1 MRKQLLLM
9 LSLLLYAVG
18 MAAQQPDWGYNP
30 NAYPDEHVI
39 YVGLVDDQGSA
50 VQSFNENTYLG
61 AFIDGECRGLAKVSQ
76 KSVSDTKTIYYF
88 ALRVKGS
95 DTDNG
100 KAISFRLS
108 VPGANT
114 SYIYNDLQPAA
125 DAVTYTNKK
134 TTGTL
139 SDLFPLKF
147 IQPLYYAFTQETVS
161 VKVGE
166 QLNLLDYITFEPANA
181 NIPELNW
188 NMYDESWRE
197 NVNIEGNKLTAIKS
211 TGKYGAV
218 GIFPKLWDMK
228 NTGDHTSINVRVIQP
243 ATSIELRDEYKN
255 GITVNLG
262 DTAALNTV
270 LRSGYTTS
278 PADCNEELTWKSSDE
293 TALLPMIGSDIGK
306 FNPVKAGTYTMTLSG
321 ENASVDLKV
330 TVIKPVEYINPV
342 GTVKVIKMYVGENLL
357 DILPSGYKVMPE
369 DAADRSVRYEVN
381 QSYSDQG
388 VYEDG
393 DGAYKYTDI
402 FGNLYFNEGD
412 EMIALKSGRVR
423 VTIRSVQNPQAS
435 CEYEVIVKDGPTSIT
450 FKQEEM
456 TFLLP
461 IKDTDKSDI
470 SEDIRNNIIMTP
482 SWPKY
487 DENES
492 YDKRSTLLY
501 IQFVK
506 DVTSD
511 TEVITLDYDFTEDKL
526 SASIVNAGRGS
537 VGVIYLSE
545 RTVASEEGLK
555 NEEVEIMKK
564 FSVVVMESLKGFNV
578 DNYVEMVST
587 ETRDFVLTPDP
598 VGAEVDP
605 SRVEVTI
612 TPNSYLPE
620 EWKSMVEIV
629 PTDESKLNYTI
640 IPHSVGRATI
650 SVKLDG
656 VEVAT
661 SNVLIGQRYMQKAG
675 WKWTSFYAGGV
686 RWNSPEYELGN
697 VVEEIRSEDALLHND
712 PEYGYFG
719 DLNSLGTGTCYK
731 IKVKEEEPGLLD
743 LRIMY
748 TGAYEDM
755 QTHRQ
760 IVPMWNWLGNP
771 YQYDHDINSVFSTED
786 SNANNF
792 NVGDRIVSKD
802 DGFAE
807 YNGEKWTGTL
817 ITLHAGL
824 GYMYFNAGSEN
835 VDMEYQR
842 ESLMPQGTPV
852 MNAPQHKQ
860 SVWTY
865 NSAPFAD
872 NMTIVADLGND
883 YSAERFTVGAFVGD
897 ECRGEGEMIDGKC
910 FITVH
915 ADKGETISFKLHD
928 AVSGEMRTINEQM
941 PFAKMAG
948 SLRAPQRLTV
958 GGIVTGIT
966 SADIASS
973 GIAIVDGQ
981 ITVQGMDVADIIVCN
996 ASGAVVSTGETT
1008 VAGLPSGVY
1017 VVKVK
1022 TKDGK
1027 TVTKKLVK

>member
-1 MRKQLLLM
+1 
-9 LSLLLYAVG
+9 
-18 MAAQQPDWGYNP
+18 MAAQPDWGYNP

-39 YVGLVDDQGSA
+39 YVGLTEGSLDNCG
-50 VQSFNENTYLG
+50 QKELPENTYLG
-61 AFIDGECRGLAKVSQ
+61 AFIDGECRGLAKVQ
-76 KSVSDTKTIYYF
+76 KKSLSVALTINYF
-88 ALRVKGS
+88 PLRVKG
-95 DTDNG
+95 DTNDEG
-100 KAISFRLS
+100 KAISFRLLY
-108 VPGANT
+108 PGGQL
-114 SYIYNDLQPAA
+114 SYVYDLQPAA

-147 IQPLYYAFTQETVS
+147 IQPLYYGFTQETVS

-166 QLNLLDYITFEPANA
+166 QINLLDYITFEPANA

-188 NMYDESWRE
+188 NMYEESE

-211 TGKYGAV
+211 TGKYGSV
-218 GIFPKLWDMK
+218 GVFPKLWDMK
-228 NTGDHTSINVRVIQP
+228 NTGQYSDINIRVIQP

-270 LRSGYTTS
+270 LRSGYTTA

-293 TALLPMIGSDIGK
+293 TAILPMIGSDIGK
-306 FNPVKAGTYTMTLSG
+306 FNPVKTGTYTMTLSG

-342 GTVKVIKMYVGENLL
+342 GRVKEIKMYIGDNLL
-357 DILPSGYKVMPE
+357 SILPSGYKVMPE
-369 DAADRSVRYEVN
+369 DATDRSVHYEVLPNYN
-381 QSYSDQG
+381 QDQEFK
-388 VYEDG
+388 YNEILEDNG
-393 DGAYKYTDI
+393 SEGI
-402 FGNLYFNEGD
+402 FARKPGRAR
-412 EMIALKSGRVR
+412 IAIISN
-423 VTIRSVQNPQAS
+423 QNPQAT
-435 CEYEVIVKDGPTSIT
+435 CTYEVIVKDGPTSIT

-456 TFLLP
+456 TFLMP
-461 IKDTDKSDI
+461 IKDTDKWDI

-487 DENES
+487 EEYES
-492 YDKRSTLLY
+492 YDIAQSNLDISSLTDA
-501 IQFVK
+501 VK
-506 DVTSD
+506 LS
-511 TEVITLDYDFTEDKL
+511 YDFKKDII
-526 SASIVNAGRGS
+526 SASIVK
-537 VGVIYLSE
+537 VGEGWIDISYSSE
-545 RTVASEEGLK
+545 RTIATEEGLQ
-555 NEEVEIMKK
+555 NDEYRISNH
-564 FSVVVMESLKGFNV
+564 FNITILESLKGFKV
-578 DNYVEMVST
+578 DEYVEMVST

-598 VGAEVDP
+598 VDAEVDP

-612 TPNSYLPE
+612 VDASVPE
-620 EWKSMVEIV
+620 MWKSIVEIV
-629 PTDESKLNYTI
+629 PTDETMLNYTI
-640 IPHSVGRATI
+640 RPHSVGRATI

-661 SNVLIGQRYMQKAG
+661 SYVGIGQRYMQKAG
-675 WKWTSFYAGGV
+675 WKWTSLYSGGV
-686 RWNSPEYELGN
+686 SWNSPEYELGN

-719 DLNSLGTGTCYK
+719 DLNRLEPGTCYK
-731 IKVKEEEPGLLD
+731 IKVKEEEPGLLN
-743 LRIMY
+743 LRIY
-748 TGAYEDM
+748 PGGYEDM
-755 QTHRQ
+755 RPYRQ

-786 SNANNF
+786 ANANKF

-802 DGFAE
+802 NGFAE

-817 ITLHAGL
+817 TTLHAGL
-824 GYMYFNAGSEN
+824 GYMYFNAASDTIN
-835 VDMEYQR
+835 MELKY
-842 ESLMPQGTPV
+842 EWNMPQGTPV
-852 MNAPQHKQ
+852 MNAPQRKQ

-966 SADIASS
+966 AADIASS
-973 GIAIVDGQ
+973 GIAVVDGQ
-981 ITVQGMDVADIIVCN
+981 ITVQGMDVADVIVCN

-1008 VAGLPSGVY
+1008 VTGLPSGVY

>member
-1 MRKQLLLM
+1 M

-50 VQSFNENTYLG
+50 VQSFNDNTYLG
-61 AFIDGECRGLAKVSQ
+61 AFIDGECRGLAKVSRY
-76 KSVSDTKTIYYF
+76 SVSDTQTIYYF
-88 ALRVKGS
+88 ALRVKGTN
-95 DTDNG
+95 TDNG
-100 KAISFRLS
+100 KAISYRLS
-108 VPGANT
+108 VGGNH
-114 SYIYNDLQPAA
+114 SFVFNDLKPAA
-125 DAVTYTNKK
+125 NAVTYTNNG
-134 TTGTL
+134 TTGKL
-139 SDLFPLKF
+139 SALYQLTF
-147 IQPLYYAFTQETVS
+147 IRPGYYSIVQPEVR
-161 VKVGE
+161 VKVGAE
-166 QLNLLDYITFEPANA
+166 FNLLDYITFEPANA
-181 NIPELNW
+181 NIPEMNW
-188 NMYDESWRE
+188 TMGQGEKE
-197 NVNIEGNKLTAIKS
+197 NEYASIKGNTFKALKS
-211 TGKYGAV
+211 TGKYGSV
-218 GIFPKLWDMK
+218 SVSPNLWGMK
-228 NTGDHTSINVRVIQP
+228 PTGQYTKVSVRVIQP

-270 LRSGYTTS
+270 LRSGYTTA

-293 TALLPMIGSDIGK
+293 TAIRPMTSESDLGK
-306 FNPVKAGTYTMTLSG
+306 FEPVKTGTYTMTLSG

-342 GTVKVIKMYVGENLL
+342 GRVKEIKMYIGDNLL

-369 DAADRSVRYEVN
+369 DATDRSVHYEVLPSYN
-381 QSYSDQG
+381 QDQEFK
-388 VYEDG
+388 YNEILEDNG
-393 DGAYKYTDI
+393 PEGI
-402 FGNLYFNEGD
+402 FARKPGRAR
-412 EMIALKSGRVR
+412 IAIISN
-423 VTIRSVQNPQAS
+423 QNPQAA
-435 CEYEVIVKDGPTSIT
+435 CTYEVIVKDGPTNIT

-456 TFLLP
+456 TFLMP
-461 IKDTDKSDI
+461 IKDTDKWDI

-487 DENES
+487 EEYES
-492 YDKRSTLLY
+492 YDIAQSNLDISSLTDAVKLY
-501 IQFVK
+501 
-506 DVTSD
+506 
-511 TEVITLDYDFTEDKL
+511 YDFKKDSL
-526 SASIVNAGRGS
+526 SASIDSIGGGRINVS
-537 VGVIYLSE
+537 YSSE
-545 RTVASEEGLK
+545 RTIATEEGLQ
-555 NEEVEIMKK
+555 NDEYRISNH
-564 FSVVVMESLKGFNV
+564 FNITILESLKGFKV
-578 DNYVEMVST
+578 DEYVEMVST

-598 VGAEVDP
+598 VDAEVDP

-612 TPNSYLPE
+612 VDASVPE
-620 EWKSMVEIV
+620 MWKSIVEIV
-629 PTDESKLNYTI
+629 PTDETMLNYTI
-640 IPHSVGRATI
+640 KPHSVGRATI

-661 SNVLIGQRYMQKAG
+661 SYVGIGQRYMQKAG
-675 WKWTSFYAGGV
+675 WKWTSLYSGGV
-686 RWNSPEYELGN
+686 SWNSPEYELGN

-719 DLNSLGTGTCYK
+719 DLNRLEPGTCYK
-731 IKVKEEEPGLLD
+731 IKVKEEEPGLLN
-743 LRIMY
+743 LRIY
-748 TGAYEDM
+748 PGGYEDM
-755 QTHRQ
+755 RPYRQ

-786 SNANNF
+786 ANANKF

-802 DGFAE
+802 NGFAE

-817 ITLHAGL
+817 TTLHAGL
-824 GYMYFNAGSEN
+824 GYMYFNAASDTIN
-835 VDMEYQR
+835 MELKY
-842 ESLMPQGTPV
+842 EWNMPQGTPV

-915 ADKGETISFKLHD
+915 ADKGETISFKFHD

-966 SADIASS
+966 AADIASS
-973 GIAIVDGQ
+973 GIAVVDGQ
-981 ITVQGMDVADIIVCN
+981 ITVQGMDVADVIVCN

-1008 VAGLPSGVY
+1008 VTGLPSGVY

>member
-1 MRKQLLLM
+1 
-9 LSLLLYAVG
+9 

-39 YVGLVDDQGSA
+39 YVGLTEGSLDNCG
-50 VQSFNENTYLG
+50 QKELPENTYLG
-61 AFIDGECRGLAKVSQ
+61 AFIDGECRGLAKVQ
-76 KSVSDTKTIYYF
+76 KKSLSVALTINYF
-88 ALRVKGS
+88 PLRVKG
-95 DTDNG
+95 DTNDEG
-100 KAISFRLS
+100 KAISFRLLY
-108 VPGANT
+108 PGGQL
-114 SYIYNDLQPAA
+114 SYVYDLQPAA

-147 IQPLYYAFTQETVS
+147 IQPLYYGFTQETVS

-166 QLNLLDYITFEPANA
+166 QINLLDYITFEPANA

-188 NMYDESWRE
+188 NMYEESE
-197 NVNIEGNKLTAIKS
+197 NVIIEGNKLTAIKS
-211 TGKYGAV
+211 TGKYGSV
-218 GIFPKLWDMK
+218 GVFPKLWDMK
-228 NTGDHTSINVRVIQP
+228 NTGQYSDINIRVIQP

-270 LRSGYTTS
+270 LRSGYTTA

-293 TALLPMIGSDIGK
+293 TAIRPMTSESDLGK

-330 TVIKPVEYINPV
+330 TVIKPVEN
-342 GTVKVIKMYVGENLL
+342 IKMVGSVKTIKMFLGENLL
-357 DILPSGYKVMPE
+357 DILPAGYKVMPE
-369 DAADRSVRYEVN
+369 DATDRSVHYEVN
-381 QSYSDQG
+381 QGYYQG
-388 VYEDG
+388 VHEDV
-393 DGAYKYTDI
+393 DGTYKYTDI
-402 FGNLYFNEGD
+402 FGDEYFNEGD
-412 EMIALKSGRVR
+412 EMIALKPGRVR

-435 CEYEVIVKDGPTSIT
+435 CEYEVIVKRGPTNIT

-456 TFLLP
+456 TFLMP
-461 IKDTDKSDI
+461 RKDTDKWDI

-487 DENES
+487 DEYEE
-492 YDKRSTLLY
+492 YDIAQSDLDILSFTKAVNLY
-501 IQFVK
+501 
-506 DVTSD
+506 
-511 TEVITLDYDFTEDKL
+511 YDFKNDIL
-526 SASIVNAGRGS
+526 SASIDSIGQGWIDVS
-537 VGVIYLSE
+537 YSSE
-545 RTVASEEGLK
+545 RTIATETGLQNDK
-555 NEEVEIMKK
+555 YRISNHFNITIL
-564 FSVVVMESLKGFNV
+564 ESLKGFKV
-578 DNYVEMVST
+578 DGYVEMVST

-598 VGAEVDP
+598 VDAEVDP

-612 TPNSYLPE
+612 TPDSYVPE
-620 EWKSMVEIV
+620 EWKSIVEIV
-629 PTDESKLNYTI
+629 PTDETMLNYTI
-640 IPHSVGRATI
+640 KPHSVGRATI

-661 SNVLIGQRYMQKAG
+661 SHVGIGQRYMQKAG
-675 WKWTSFYAGGV
+675 WKWTSLYSGGV
-686 RWNSPEYELGN
+686 SWNSPEYELGN

-719 DLNSLGTGTCYK
+719 DLNRLEPGECYK
-731 IKVKEEEPGLLD
+731 IKVKEEEPGLLN
-743 LRIMY
+743 LRIY
-748 TGAYEDM
+748 PGGYEDM
-755 QTHRQ
+755 RPYRQ

-786 SNANNF
+786 ANANKF

-802 DGFAE
+802 NGFAE

-817 ITLHAGL
+817 TTLHAGL
-824 GYMYFNAGSEN
+824 GYMYFNAASDTIN
-835 VDMEYQR
+835 MELKY
-842 ESLMPQGTPV
+842 EWNMPQGTPV

-872 NMTIVADLGND
+872 NMTIVADLGNE
-883 YSAERFTVGAFVGD
+883 YSAERFTVGAFVGE

-948 SLRAPQRLTV
+948 SLRAPQRMTV

-966 SADIASS
+966 AADIASS

-981 ITVQGMDVADIIVCN
+981 ITVQGMDVADVIVCN

>member
-1 MRKQLLLM
+1 
-9 LSLLLYAVG
+9 

-39 YVGLVDDQGSA
+39 YVGLVDDKGSA
-50 VQSFNENTYLG
+50 VQSFNANTYLG
-61 AFIDGECRGLAKVSQ
+61 AFIDGECRGIAEVSQ

-108 VPGANT
+108 IPGTNM
-114 SYIYNDLQPAA
+114 SYIYNDLKPAA
-125 DAVTYTNKK
+125 NAVTYTNKK

-139 SDLFPLKF
+139 SALYPLTF
-147 IQPLYYAFTQETVS
+147 IQSWVCGYTQTFVR

-166 QLNLLDYITFEPANA
+166 EINLLDYLKFTPENA
-181 NIPELNW
+181 NIPELIWGINK
-188 NMYDESWRE
+188 NHRE
-197 NVNIEGNKLTAIKS
+197 YVTITGNTLKALKS
-211 TGKYGAV
+211 TKFVGAATV
-218 GIFPKLWDMK
+218 SAKLNDFTFSSENQNLK
-228 NTGDHTSINVRVIQP
+228 ITVIQP
-243 ATSIELRDEYKN
+243 ATSIELLDEYKN

-262 DTAALNTV
+262 DTSVLNTV
-270 LRSGYTTS
+270 LHKCFTIL
-278 PADCNEELTWKSSDE
+278 PEDCNEKMWWKSNDE
-293 TALLPMIGSDIGK
+293 TAIRPMEGNDIGK
-306 FNPVKAGTYTMTLSG
+306 FEPVKTGTYTMTLGG
-321 ENASVDLKV
+321 EKASVDLKV

-342 GTVKVIKMYVGENLL
+342 GSVKTIKMFVGENLL
-357 DILPSGYKVMPE
+357 NILPSGYKVMPE
-369 DAADRSVRYEVN
+369 DATDRSVHYEVN
-381 QSYSDQG
+381 QSDSDQG

-402 FGNLYFNEGD
+402 FGDLYFNEGD
-412 EMIALKSGRVR
+412 EMIALKPGRVR
-423 VTIRSVQNPQAS
+423 VTIISTQNSQAD
-435 CEYEVIVKDGPTSIT
+435 CEYEVIVKRGPTNIT

-456 TFLLP
+456 TFLMP
-461 IKDTDKSDI
+461 RKDTDKWDI
-470 SEDIRNNIIMTP
+470 SVDIRNNIIMTP

-487 DENES
+487 EEYEEYDIAES
-492 YDKRSTLLY
+492 DLDIRSYTKAVHLY
-501 IQFVK
+501 
-506 DVTSD
+506 
-511 TEVITLDYDFTEDKL
+511 YDFKNDIL
-526 SASIVNAGRGS
+526 SALIDSIGQGRINVS
-537 VGVIYLSE
+537 YSSE
-545 RTVASEEGLK
+545 RTIATETGLH
-555 NEEVEIMKK
+555 NDEYNISNH
-564 FSVVVMESLKGFNV
+564 FNITILESLKGFNV
-578 DNYVEMVST
+578 DGYVDMVST

-629 PTDESKLNYTI
+629 PTDETKLNYTI
-640 IPHSVGRATI
+640 LPHGVGSATI

-656 VEVAT
+656 EEVAT
-661 SNVLIGQRYMQKAG
+661 SHVGIGQRYMQKAG

-719 DLNSLGTGTCYK
+719 DIYSLETGTCYK

-786 SNANNF
+786 TYANNF

-802 DGFAE
+802 NGFAE

-817 ITLHAGL
+817 TTLHAGL
-824 GYMYFNAGSEN
+824 GYMYFNAASDTI
-835 VDMEYQR
+835 DMEYLR
-842 ESLMPQGTPV
+842 EGSMPQGTPV

-973 GIAIVDGQ
+973 GIAIMDGQ

-1008 VAGLPSGVY
+1008 VTGLPSGVY

>member
-1 MRKQLLLM
+1 M

-39 YVGLVDDQGSA
+39 YVGLVDDKGSA
-50 VQSFNENTYLG
+50 VQSFNDNTYLG
-61 AFIDGECRGLAKVSQ
+61 AFIDGECRGIAEVSQ

-108 VPGANT
+108 IPGANM
-114 SYIYNDLQPAA
+114 SYIYNDLKPAA
-125 DAVTYTNKK
+125 NAVTYTNKK

-147 IQPLYYAFTQETVS
+147 IQPLYYGFTQETVS

-166 QLNLLDYITFEPANA
+166 QINLLDYITFEPANA

-188 NMYDESWRE
+188 NMYEESE
-197 NVNIEGNKLTAIKS
+197 NVIIEGNKLTAIKS
-211 TGKYGAV
+211 TGKYGSV
-218 GIFPKLWDMK
+218 GVFPKLWDMK
-228 NTGDHTSINVRVIQP
+228 NTGQYSDINIRVIQP
-243 ATSIELRDEYKN
+243 ATSIELRDEFKN

-270 LRSGYTTS
+270 LRSGYTTA

-330 TVIKPVEYINPV
+330 TVIKPVESINPV
-342 GTVKVIKMYVGENLL
+342 GTVKEIKMYVGENLL

-412 EMIALKSGRVR
+412 EMIALKPGRVR
-423 VTIRSVQNPQAS
+423 VTIRSVQNPQVS
-435 CEYEVIVKDGPTSIT
+435 CTYEVIVKDGPTSIT

-482 SWPKY
+482 SWPKF

-492 YDKRSTLLY
+492 YDKQRTYLLMECGY
-501 IQFVK
+501 G
-506 DVTSD
+506 D
-511 TEVITLDYDFTEDKL
+511 TKPITLDYDFMEDKL
-526 SASIVNAGRGS
+526 SASIVNAGRGT
-537 VGVIYLSE
+537 VNVLYVSE

-555 NEEVEIMKK
+555 NEEVEIMKE

-578 DNYVEMVST
+578 DGYVEMVST

-612 TPNSYLPE
+612 TPDSYVSE

-629 PTDESKLNYTI
+629 PTDETMLNYTI
-640 IPHSVGRATI
+640 KPHSVGRATI

-661 SNVLIGQRYMQKAG
+661 SHVGIGQRYMQKAG
-675 WKWTSFYAGGV
+675 WKWTSLYSGGV
-686 RWNSPEYELGN
+686 SWNSPEYELGD

-719 DLNSLGTGTCYK
+719 DLNRLEPGTCYK
-731 IKVKEEEPGLLD
+731 IKVKEEEPGLLN
-743 LRIMY
+743 LRIY
-748 TGAYEDM
+748 PGGYEDM
-755 QTHRQ
+755 RPYRQ

-786 SNANNF
+786 ANANKF

-802 DGFAE
+802 NGFAE

-817 ITLHAGL
+817 TTLHAGL
-824 GYMYFNAGSEN
+824 GYMYFNAASDTIN
-835 VDMEYQR
+835 MELKY
-842 ESLMPQGTPV
+842 EWNMPQGTPV

-973 GIAIVDGQ
+973 GIAVVDGQ

-1008 VAGLPSGVY
+1008 VTGLPSGVY

>member
-1 MRKQLLLM
+1 M

-39 YVGLVDDQGSA
+39 YVGLTEGSLDNCG
-50 VQSFNENTYLG
+50 QKELPENTYLG
-61 AFIDGECRGLAKVSQ
+61 AFIDGECRGLAKVQ
-76 KSVSDTKTIYYF
+76 KKSLSVALTINYF
-88 ALRVKGS
+88 PLRVKG
-95 DTDNG
+95 DTNDEG
-100 KAISFRLS
+100 KAISFRLLY
-108 VPGANT
+108 PGGQL
-114 SYIYNDLQPAA
+114 SYVYDLQPAA

-147 IQPLYYAFTQETVS
+147 IQPLYYGFTQETVS

-166 QLNLLDYITFEPANA
+166 QINLLDYITFEPANA

-188 NMYDESWRE
+188 NMYEESE
-197 NVNIEGNKLTAIKS
+197 NVIIEGNKLTAIKS
-211 TGKYGAV
+211 TGKYGSV
-218 GIFPKLWDMK
+218 GVFPKLWDMK
-228 NTGDHTSINVRVIQP
+228 NTGQYSDINIRVIQP

-270 LRSGYTTS
+270 LRSGYTTA

-293 TALLPMIGSDIGK
+293 TAIRPMTSESDLGK
-306 FNPVKAGTYTMTLSG
+306 FEPVKTGTYTMTLSG

-342 GTVKVIKMYVGENLL
+342 GRVKEIKMYIGDNLL
-357 DILPSGYKVMPE
+357 SILPSGYKVMPE
-369 DAADRSVRYEVN
+369 DATDRSVHYEVLPSYN
-381 QSYSDQG
+381 QDQEFK
-388 VYEDG
+388 YNEILEDNG
-393 DGAYKYTDI
+393 SEGI
-402 FGNLYFNEGD
+402 FARKPGRAR
-412 EMIALKSGRVR
+412 IAIISN
-423 VTIRSVQNPQAS
+423 QNPQAS
-435 CEYEVIVKDGPTSIT
+435 CTYEVIVKDGPTNIT
-450 FKQEEM
+450 FKQDEM
-456 TFLLP
+456 TFLMP
-461 IKDTDKSDI
+461 IKDTDKWDI

-487 DENES
+487 EEYES
-492 YDKRSTLLY
+492 YDIAQSNLDISSLTDAVKLY
-501 IQFVK
+501 
-506 DVTSD
+506 
-511 TEVITLDYDFTEDKL
+511 YDFKKDSL
-526 SASIVNAGRGS
+526 SASVVK
-537 VGVIYLSE
+537 VGEGWIDISYSSE
-545 RTVASEEGLK
+545 RTIATEEGLR
-555 NEEVEIMKK
+555 NDEYEISNH
-564 FSVVVMESLKGFNV
+564 FHVTIMESLKGFKV
-578 DNYVEMVST
+578 DGYVDMVST

-612 TPNSYLPE
+612 TPDSYVSE
-620 EWKSMVEIV
+620 EWKSIVEIV
-629 PTDESKLNYTI
+629 PTDETMLNYTI
-640 IPHSVGRATI
+640 KPHSVGRAII

-656 VEVAT
+656 VEVAS

-675 WKWTSFYAGGV
+675 WKWASLYGGDV
-686 RWNSPEYELGN
+686 SWNSPEYELGN

-719 DLNSLGTGTCYK
+719 DINRLESGTCYK

-755 QTHRQ
+755 RTHRQ

-786 SNANNF
+786 AYANKF

-802 DGFAE
+802 NGFAE

-817 ITLHAGL
+817 TTLHAGL

-966 SADIASS
+966 AADIASS
-973 GIAIVDGQ
+973 GIAVVDGQ
-981 ITVQGMDVADIIVCN
+981 ITVQGMDVADVIVCN

-1008 VAGLPSGVY
+1008 VTGLPSGVY

>member
-1 MRKQLLLM
+1 
-9 LSLLLYAVG
+9 

-39 YVGLVDDQGSA
+39 FVGLVDDQGSA

-61 AFIDGECRGLAKVSQ
+61 AFIDGECRGLAKVSRY
-76 KSVSDTKTIYYF
+76 SVSDTQTIYYF
-88 ALRVKGS
+88 ALRVKGTN
-95 DTDNG
+95 TDNG
-100 KAISFRLS
+100 KAISYRLS
-108 VPGANT
+108 VGGNQ
-114 SYIYNDLQPAA
+114 SLVFNDLKPAA
-125 DAVTYTNKK
+125 NAVTYTNNG
-134 TTGTL
+134 TTGKL
-139 SDLFPLKF
+139 SALYQLTF
-147 IQPLYYAFTQETVS
+147 IRPGYYSIVQPEVS
-161 VKVGE
+161 VKVGAE
-166 QLNLLDYITFEPANA
+166 FNLLDHITFEPANA

-188 NMYDESWRE
+188 TMGQGEKE
-197 NVNIEGNKLTAIKS
+197 NEYASIKGNTFKALKS
-211 TGKYGAV
+211 TGKYSWVSVSPNLLG
-218 GIFPKLWDMK
+218 MK
-228 NTGDHTSINVRVIQP
+228 PTGQYTKVSVRVIQP

-293 TALLPMIGSDIGK
+293 TAILPMIGSDIGK
-306 FNPVKAGTYTMTLSG
+306 FNPVKTGTYTMTLGG
-321 ENASVDLKV
+321 EKASVDLKV

-342 GTVKVIKMYVGENLL
+342 GSVETIKMFLGENLL
-357 DILPSGYKVMPE
+357 DILPAGYKVMPE
-369 DAADRSVRYEVN
+369 DATDRSVHYEVN
-381 QSYSDQG
+381 QSDSDQG

-402 FGNLYFNEGD
+402 FGDLYFNEGD
-412 EMIALKSGRVR
+412 EMIALKPGRVR
-423 VTIRSVQNPQAS
+423 VTINSTQNSRAY
-435 CEYEVIVKDGPTSIT
+435 CEYEVIVKRGPTNIT

-456 TFLLP
+456 TFLMP
-461 IKDTDKSDI
+461 RKDTDKWDI
-470 SEDIRNNIIMTP
+470 SKDIRNNIIMTP

-487 DENES
+487 EEYEEYDIAES
-492 YDKRSTLLY
+492 DLDIRSYTKAVHLY
-501 IQFVK
+501 
-506 DVTSD
+506 
-511 TEVITLDYDFTEDKL
+511 YDFKNDIL
-526 SASIVNAGRGS
+526 SALIDSIGQGRINVS
-537 VGVIYLSE
+537 YSSE
-545 RTVASEEGLK
+545 RTIATETGLH
-555 NEEVEIMKK
+555 NDEYNISNH
-564 FSVVVMESLKGFNV
+564 FNITILESLKGFNV
-578 DNYVEMVST
+578 DNYVDMVST

-629 PTDESKLNYTI
+629 PTDETKLNYTI
-640 IPHSVGRATI
+640 LPHGVGSATI

-656 VEVAT
+656 EEVAT
-661 SNVLIGQRYMQKAG
+661 SYVSIGQRYMQKAG

-686 RWNSPEYELGN
+686 SWNSPEYELGN

-719 DLNSLGTGTCYK
+719 DIYGLDTGTCYK

-802 DGFAE
+802 NGFAE

-817 ITLHAGL
+817 TTLHAGL

-966 SADIASS
+966 AADIASS

-981 ITVQGMDVADIIVCN
+981 ITVQGMDVADVIVCN

-1008 VAGLPSGVY
+1008 VTGLPSGVY

>member
-1 MRKQLLLM
+1 M

-50 VQSFNENTYLG
+50 VQSFNDNTYLG
-61 AFIDGECRGLAKVSQ
+61 AFIEGECRGLAKVSRY
-76 KSVSDTKTIYYF
+76 SVSDTQTIYYF
-88 ALRVKGS
+88 ALRVKGTN
-95 DTDNG
+95 TDNG
-100 KAISFRLS
+100 KAISYRLS
-108 VPGANT
+108 VGGNH
-114 SYIYNDLQPAA
+114 SFVFNDLKPAA
-125 DAVTYTNKK
+125 NAVTYTNNG
-134 TTGTL
+134 TTGKL
-139 SDLFPLKF
+139 SALYQLTF
-147 IQPLYYAFTQETVS
+147 IRPGYYSIVQPEVS
-161 VKVGE
+161 VKVGAE
-166 QLNLLDYITFEPANA
+166 FNLLDHITFEPANA
-181 NIPELNW
+181 NIPEMNW
-188 NMYDESWRE
+188 TMGQGEKE
-197 NVNIEGNKLTAIKS
+197 NEYASIKGNTFKALKS
-211 TGKYGAV
+211 TGKYSWVNVSPNLLG
-218 GIFPKLWDMK
+218 MK
-228 NTGDHTSINVRVIQP
+228 PTGQYTKVSVRVIQP

-270 LRSGYTTS
+270 LRSGYTTA

-293 TALLPMIGSDIGK
+293 TAIRPMEGNDIGK
-306 FNPVKAGTYTMTLSG
+306 FEPVKPGTYTMTLSG

-330 TVIKPVEYINPV
+330 TVIKPVESIIPV
-342 GTVKVIKMYVGENLL
+342 GSVKTIKMFVGENLL
-357 DILPSGYKVMPE
+357 NILPSGYKVMPE
-369 DAADRSVRYEVN
+369 DATDRSVHYEVN
-381 QSYSDQG
+381 QSNYWG
-388 VYEDG
+388 MHEDG

-402 FGNLYFNEGD
+402 FGDLYFNEGD
-412 EMIALKSGRVR
+412 EMIALKPGRVR
-423 VTIRSVQNPQAS
+423 VTINSTQNPRAY
-435 CEYEVIVKDGPTSIT
+435 CEYEVIVKRGPTNIT

-456 TFLLP
+456 TFLMP
-461 IKDTDKSDI
+461 RKDTDKWDI

-487 DENES
+487 DEYEEYDIAQSDLDIRS
-492 YDKRSTLLY
+492 YTKAVHLY
-501 IQFVK
+501 
-506 DVTSD
+506 
-511 TEVITLDYDFTEDKL
+511 YDFKNDIL
-526 SASIVNAGRGS
+526 SASIDSIGQGWIDVS
-537 VGVIYLSE
+537 YSSE
-545 RTVASEEGLK
+545 RTIATEAGLQ
-555 NEEVEIMKK
+555 NDEYRISNH
-564 FSVVVMESLKGFNV
+564 FNITILESLKGFKV
-578 DNYVEMVST
+578 DGYVDMVST

-598 VGAEVDP
+598 VDAEVDP

-612 TPNSYLPE
+612 TPDSYVSE
-620 EWKSMVEIV
+620 EWKSIVEIV
-629 PTDESKLNYTI
+629 PTDETMLNYTI
-640 IPHSVGRATI
+640 KPHSVGRATI

-656 VEVAT
+656 EEVAT
-661 SNVLIGQRYMQKAG
+661 SFVSIGQRYMQKAG
-675 WKWTSFYAGGV
+675 WKWTSLYSGGV
-686 RWNSPEYELGN
+686 SWNSPEYELGD

-719 DLNSLGTGTCYK
+719 DLNRLESGTCYK
-731 IKVKEEEPGLLD
+731 IKVKEEEPGLLN
-743 LRIMY
+743 LRIY
-748 TGAYEDM
+748 PGGYEDM
-755 QTHRQ
+755 RPYRQ

-786 SNANNF
+786 ANANKF

-802 DGFAE
+802 NGFAE

-817 ITLHAGL
+817 TTLHAGL
-824 GYMYFNAGSEN
+824 GYMYFNAASDTIN
-835 VDMEYQR
+835 MELKY
-842 ESLMPQGTPV
+842 EWNMPQGTPV

-966 SADIASS
+966 AADIASS
-973 GIAIVDGQ
+973 GIAVVDGQ
-981 ITVQGMDVADIIVCN
+981 ITVQGMDVADVIVCN

-1008 VAGLPSGVY
+1008 VTGLPSGVY

>member
-1 MRKQLLLM
+1 M

-39 YVGLVDDQGSA
+39 YVGLVDDKGSA
-50 VQSFNENTYLG
+50 VQSFNDNTYLG
-61 AFIDGECRGLAKVSQ
+61 AFIDGECRGLAKVSRY
-76 KSVSDTKTIYYF
+76 SVSDTQTIYYF
-88 ALRVKGS
+88 ALRVKGTN
-95 DTDNG
+95 TDNG
-100 KAISFRLS
+100 KAISYRLS
-108 VPGANT
+108 IGGNQSFVF
-114 SYIYNDLQPAA
+114 NDLKPAA
-125 DAVTYTNKK
+125 NAVTYTNNG
-134 TTGTL
+134 TTGKL
-139 SDLFPLKF
+139 SALYQLTF
-147 IQPLYYAFTQETVS
+147 IRPGYYSIVQPEVS
-161 VKVGE
+161 VKVGAE
-166 QLNLLDYITFEPANA
+166 FNLLDHITFEPANA
-181 NIPELNW
+181 NIPEMNW
-188 NMYDESWRE
+188 TMGQGEKE
-197 NVNIEGNKLTAIKS
+197 NEYASIKGNTFKALKS
-211 TGKYGAV
+211 TGKYGSV
-218 GIFPKLWDMK
+218 SVSPNLWGMK
-228 NTGDHTSINVRVIQP
+228 PTGQYTKVSIRIIQP

-270 LRSGYTTS
+270 LRSGYTTA

-293 TALLPMIGSDIGK
+293 TAILPMIGSDIGK
-306 FNPVKAGTYTMTLSG
+306 FNPVKTGTYTMTLSG

-342 GTVKVIKMYVGENLL
+342 GRVKEIKMYIGDNLL
-357 DILPSGYKVMPE
+357 SILPSGYKVMPE
-369 DAADRSVRYEVN
+369 DATDRSVHYEVLPNYN
-381 QSYSDQG
+381 QDQEFK
-388 VYEDG
+388 YNEILEDNG
-393 DGAYKYTDI
+393 SEGI
-402 FGNLYFNEGD
+402 FARKPGRAR
-412 EMIALKSGRVR
+412 IAIISN
-423 VTIRSVQNPQAS
+423 QNPQAA
-435 CEYEVIVKDGPTSIT
+435 CTYEVIVKDGPTNIT

-456 TFLLP
+456 TFLMP
-461 IKDTDKSDI
+461 IKDTDKWDI

-487 DENES
+487 EEYES
-492 YDKRSTLLY
+492 YDIAQSNLDISSLTDAVKLY
-501 IQFVK
+501 
-506 DVTSD
+506 
-511 TEVITLDYDFTEDKL
+511 YDFKKDSL
-526 SASIVNAGRGS
+526 SASVVK
-537 VGVIYLSE
+537 VGEGWIDISYSSE
-545 RTVASEEGLK
+545 RTIATEEGLR
-555 NEEVEIMKK
+555 NDEYEISNH
-564 FSVVVMESLKGFNV
+564 FHVTIMESLKGFKV
-578 DNYVEMVST
+578 DGYVDMVST

-612 TPNSYLPE
+612 TPDSYVSE

-629 PTDESKLNYTI
+629 PTDETMLNYTI
-640 IPHSVGRATI
+640 KPHSVGRATI

-661 SNVLIGQRYMQKAG
+661 SHVGIGQRYMQKAG
-675 WKWTSFYAGGV
+675 WKWASLYGGGV

-719 DLNSLGTGTCYK
+719 DIYSLETGTCYK

-755 QTHRQ
+755 RTHRQ

-786 SNANNF
+786 ANANKF

-802 DGFAE
+802 NGFAE

-817 ITLHAGL
+817 TTLHAGL

-872 NMTIVADLGND
+872 NMTIVADLGNE
-883 YSAERFTVGAFVGD
+883 YSAERFTVGAFVGE
-897 ECRGEGEMIDGKC
+897 ECRGEGEMIEGKC

-915 ADKGETISFKLHD
+915 ADKGETISFKLYD
-928 AVSGEMRTINEQM
+928 AVSGEMRTINEQL

-948 SLRAPQRLTV
+948 SFRTPQRMTV

-966 SADIASS
+966 AADIASS
-973 GIAIVDGQ
+973 GIAVVDGQ
-981 ITVQGMDVADIIVCN
+981 ITVQGMDVADVIVCN

-1008 VAGLPSGVY
+1008 VTGLPSGVY

>member
-39 YVGLVDDQGSA
+39 YVGLVDDKGSA
-50 VQSFNENTYLG
+50 VQSFNANTYLG
-61 AFIDGECRGLAKVSQ
+61 AFIDGECRGIAEVSQ

-108 VPGANT
+108 IPGTNM
-114 SYIYNDLQPAA
+114 SYIYNDLKPAA
-125 DAVTYTNKK
+125 NAVTYTNKK

-139 SDLFPLKF
+139 SALYPLTF
-147 IQPLYYAFTQETVS
+147 IQSWVCGYTQTFVR

-166 QLNLLDYITFEPANA
+166 EINLLDYLKFTPENA
-181 NIPELNW
+181 NIPELIWGINR
-188 NMYDESWRE
+188 NHRE
-197 NVNIEGNKLTAIKS
+197 YVTITGNTLKALKS
-211 TGKYGAV
+211 TKFVGAATV
-218 GIFPKLWDMK
+218 SAKLKDFTFSSENQSLK
-228 NTGDHTSINVRVIQP
+228 IAVIQP
-243 ATSIELRDEYKN
+243 ATSIELLDEYKN

-262 DTAALNTV
+262 DTSVLNTV
-270 LRSGYTTS
+270 LHKCFNIL
-278 PADCNEELTWKSSDE
+278 PEDCNEKMWWKSNDE
-293 TALLPMIGSDIGK
+293 TAIRPMEGNDIGK
-306 FNPVKAGTYTMTLSG
+306 FEPVKTGTYTMTLGG
-321 ENASVDLKV
+321 EKASVDLKV
-330 TVIKPVEYINPV
+330 TVIKPVEYIEMV
-342 GTVKVIKMYVGENLL
+342 GSVKTIKMFVGENLL
-357 DILPSGYKVMPE
+357 NILPSGYKVMPE
-369 DAADRSVRYEVN
+369 DATDRSVHYEVN
-381 QSYSDQG
+381 QSFSDQG

-402 FGNLYFNEGD
+402 FGDLYFNEGD
-412 EMIALKSGRVR
+412 EMIALKPGRVR
-423 VTIRSVQNPQAS
+423 VTINSTQNSRAY
-435 CEYEVIVKDGPTSIT
+435 CEYEVIVKRGPTNIT

-456 TFLLP
+456 TFLMP
-461 IKDTDKSDI
+461 RKDTDKWDI

-487 DENES
+487 EEYEEYDIAES
-492 YDKRSTLLY
+492 DLDILSYTKAVNLY
-501 IQFVK
+501 YNFEK
-506 DVTSD
+506 DS
-511 TEVITLDYDFTEDKL
+511 L
-526 SASIVNAGRGS
+526 SASIDSIGGGRINVS
-537 VGVIYLSE
+537 YSSE
-545 RTVASEEGLK
+545 RTIATEEGLQ
-555 NEEVEIMKK
+555 NDEYRISNH
-564 FSVVVMESLKGFNV
+564 FNITILESLKGFKV
-578 DNYVEMVST
+578 DEYVEMVST

-598 VGAEVDP
+598 VDAEVDP

-612 TPNSYLPE
+612 VDASVPE
-620 EWKSMVEIV
+620 MWKSIVEIV
-629 PTDESKLNYTI
+629 PTDETMLNYTI
-640 IPHSVGRATI
+640 KPHSVGRATI

-661 SNVLIGQRYMQKAG
+661 SYVGIGQRYIQKAG
-675 WKWTSFYAGGV
+675 WKWTSLYSGGV
-686 RWNSPEYELGN
+686 SWNSPEYELGD

-719 DLNSLGTGTCYK
+719 DLNRLESGTCYK
-731 IKVKEEEPGLLD
+731 IKVKEEEPGLLN
-743 LRIMY
+743 LRIY
-748 TGAYEDM
+748 PGGYEDM
-755 QTHRQ
+755 RPYRQ

-786 SNANNF
+786 ANANKF

-802 DGFAE
+802 NGFAE

-817 ITLHAGL
+817 TTLHAGL
-824 GYMYFNAGSEN
+824 GYMYFNAASDTIN
-835 VDMEYQR
+835 MELKY
-842 ESLMPQGTPV
+842 EWNMPQGTPV

-966 SADIASS
+966 AADIASS
-973 GIAIVDGQ
+973 GIAVVDGQ
-981 ITVQGMDVADIIVCN
+981 ITVQGMDVADVIVCN

-1008 VAGLPSGVY
+1008 VTGLPSGVY

>member
-1 MRKQLLLM
+1 
-9 LSLLLYAVG
+9 

-39 YVGLVDDQGSA
+39 YVGLVDDHGSA
-50 VQSFNENTYLG
+50 VQSFNDNTYLG
-61 AFIDGECRGLAKVSQ
+61 AFIDGECRGLAKVSRY
-76 KSVSDTKTIYYF
+76 SVSDTQTIYYF
-88 ALRVKGS
+88 ALRVKGTN
-95 DTDNG
+95 TDNG
-100 KAISFRLS
+100 KAISYRLS
-108 VPGANT
+108 VGGNQ
-114 SYIYNDLQPAA
+114 SFVFNDLKPAA
-125 DAVTYTNKK
+125 NAVTYTNNG
-134 TTGTL
+134 TTGKL
-139 SDLFPLKF
+139 SALYQLTF
-147 IQPLYYAFTQETVS
+147 IRPGYYSIVQPEVS
-161 VKVGE
+161 VKVGAE
-166 QLNLLDYITFEPANA
+166 FNLLDHITFEPANA

-188 NMYDESWRE
+188 TMGQGEKE
-197 NVNIEGNKLTAIKS
+197 NEYASIKGNTFKALKS
-211 TGKYGAV
+211 TDKYSWVSVSPNLLG
-218 GIFPKLWDMK
+218 MK
-228 NTGDHTSINVRVIQP
+228 PMGDYRELSVRVIQP

-270 LRSGYTTS
+270 LRSGYTTA

-293 TALLPMIGSDIGK
+293 TAILPMIGSDIGK

-412 EMIALKSGRVR
+412 EMIALKPGRVR

-435 CEYEVIVKDGPTSIT
+435 CEYEVIVKRGPTSIT

-487 DENES
+487 EEYEEYDIAES
-492 YDKRSTLLY
+492 DLDILSYTKAVNLY
-501 IQFVK
+501 
-506 DVTSD
+506 
-511 TEVITLDYDFTEDKL
+511 YDFEKDSL
-526 SASIVNAGRGS
+526 SASIDSIGGGWINVS
-537 VGVIYLSE
+537 YSSE
-545 RTVASEEGLK
+545 RTIATEEGLQ
-555 NEEVEIMKK
+555 NDEYRISNH
-564 FSVVVMESLKGFNV
+564 FNITILESLKGFKV
-578 DNYVEMVST
+578 DGYVGMVST

-640 IPHSVGRATI
+640 LPHGVGSATI

-656 VEVAT
+656 EEVAT
-661 SNVLIGQRYMQKAG
+661 SYVSIGQRYMQKAG

-686 RWNSPEYELGN
+686 SWNSPEYELGN

-719 DLNSLGTGTCYK
+719 DIYSLETGTCYK

-755 QTHRQ
+755 RTHR
-760 IVPMWNWLGNP
+760 
-771 YQYDHDINSVFSTED
+771 
-786 SNANNF
+786 
-792 NVGDRIVSKD
+792 
-802 DGFAE
+802 
-807 YNGEKWTGTL
+807 
-817 ITLHAGL
+817 
-824 GYMYFNAGSEN
+824 
-835 VDMEYQR
+835 
-842 ESLMPQGTPV
+842 
-852 MNAPQHKQ
+852 
-860 SVWTY
+860 
-865 NSAPFAD
+865 
-872 NMTIVADLGND
+872 
-883 YSAERFTVGAFVGD
+883 
-897 ECRGEGEMIDGKC
+897 
-910 FITVH
+910 
-915 ADKGETISFKLHD
+915 
-928 AVSGEMRTINEQM
+928 
-941 PFAKMAG
+941 
-948 SLRAPQRLTV
+948 
-958 GGIVTGIT
+958 
-966 SADIASS
+966 
-973 GIAIVDGQ
+973 
-981 ITVQGMDVADIIVCN
+981 
-996 ASGAVVSTGETT
+996 
-1008 VAGLPSGVY
+1008 
-1017 VVKVK
+1017 
-1022 TKDGK
+1022 
-1027 TVTKKLVK
+1027 

>member
-1 MRKQLLLM
+1 M

-18 MAAQQPDWGYNP
+18 MAAQQPNWGYNP

-39 YVGLVDDQGSA
+39 YTGLTEGSLDNCG
-50 VQSFNENTYLG
+50 QKELPENTYLG
-61 AFIDGECRGLAKVSQ
+61 AFIDGECRGLAKVQ
-76 KSVSDTKTIYYF
+76 KKSLSVALTINYF
-88 ALRVKGS
+88 PLRVKG
-95 DTDNG
+95 DTNDEG
-100 KAISFRLS
+100 KAISFRLLY
-108 VPGANT
+108 PGGQL
-114 SYIYNDLQPAA
+114 SYVYDLQPAA

-139 SDLFPLKF
+139 SALFPLKF
-147 IQPLYYAFTQETVS
+147 IQPLYYSFTQETVS

-166 QLNLLDYITFEPANA
+166 QINLLDYITFEPANA

-188 NMYDESWRE
+188 NMYEESE

-211 TGKYGAV
+211 TGKYGSV
-218 GIFPKLWDMK
+218 GVFPKLWDMK
-228 NTGDHTSINVRVIQP
+228 NTGQYSDINIRVIQP

-270 LRSGYTTS
+270 LRSGYTTA

-293 TALLPMIGSDIGK
+293 TAIRPMIGSDIGK

-342 GTVKVIKMYVGENLL
+342 GRVKDIKMYIGDNLL

-369 DAADRSVRYEVN
+369 DATDRSVRYEVLPSYN
-381 QSYSDQG
+381 QDQEFK
-388 VYEDG
+388 YNEILEDKG
-393 DGAYKYTDI
+393 SEGI
-402 FGNLYFNEGD
+402 FARKPGRAR
-412 EMIALKSGRVR
+412 IAIISN
-423 VTIRSVQNPQAS
+423 QNPQAS
-435 CEYEVIVKDGPTSIT
+435 CTYEVIVKDGPTNIT

-456 TFLLP
+456 TFLMP
-461 IKDTDKSDI
+461 IKDTDKWDI

-487 DENES
+487 EEYES
-492 YDKRSTLLY
+492 YDIAQSNLDISSLTDA
-501 IQFVK
+501 VK
-506 DVTSD
+506 LS
-511 TEVITLDYDFTEDKL
+511 YDFKKDII
-526 SASIVNAGRGS
+526 SASVVK
-537 VGVIYLSE
+537 VGEGWIDISYSSE
-545 RTVASEEGLK
+545 RTIATEEGLQ
-555 NEEVEIMKK
+555 NDEYYISNHFHVTIL
-564 FSVVVMESLKGFNV
+564 ESLKGFKVEGYV
-578 DNYVEMVST
+578 DMVST

-598 VGAEVDP
+598 VDAEVDP

-612 TPNSYLPE
+612 TPDTYVSE

-629 PTDESKLNYTI
+629 PTDETMLNYTI
-640 IPHSVGRATI
+640 RPHSVGRATI

-661 SNVLIGQRYMQKAG
+661 SHVGIGQRYMQKAG
-675 WKWTSFYAGGV
+675 WKWTSLYSGGV
-686 RWNSPEYELGN
+686 SWNSPEYELGN

-719 DLNSLGTGTCYK
+719 DLNRLEPGTCYK
-731 IKVKEEEPGLLD
+731 IKVKEEEPGLLN
-743 LRIMY
+743 LRIY
-748 TGAYEDM
+748 PGGYEDM
-755 QTHRQ
+755 RPYRQ

-786 SNANNF
+786 TYANKF

-817 ITLHAGL
+817 TTLRAGL
-824 GYMYFNAGSEN
+824 GYMYFNAASDTIN
-835 VDMEYQR
+835 MELKY
-842 ESLMPQGTPV
+842 EWNMPQGTPV

-872 NMTIVADLGND
+872 NMTIVADLGNE

-966 SADIASS
+966 AADIASS
-973 GIAIVDGQ
+973 GIAVVDGQ
-981 ITVQGMDVADIIVCN
+981 ITVQGMDVADVIVCN

-1008 VAGLPSGVY
+1008 VTGLPSGVY

>member
-1 MRKQLLLM
+1 
-9 LSLLLYAVG
+9 

-39 YVGLVDDQGSA
+39 FVGLVDDQGSA
-50 VQSFNENTYLG
+50 VQSFNDNTYLG
-61 AFIDGECRGLAKVSQ
+61 AFIEGECRGLAKVSRY
-76 KSVSDTKTIYYF
+76 SVSDTQTIYYF
-88 ALRVKGS
+88 ALRVKGTN
-95 DTDNG
+95 TDNG
-100 KAISFRLS
+100 KAISYRLS
-108 VPGANT
+108 VGGNQ
-114 SYIYNDLQPAA
+114 SFVFNDLKPAA
-125 DAVTYTNKK
+125 NAVTYTNNG
-134 TTGTL
+134 TTGKL
-139 SDLFPLKF
+139 SALYQLTF
-147 IQPLYYAFTQETVS
+147 IRPGYYSIVQPEVR
-161 VKVGE
+161 VKVGAE
-166 QLNLLDYITFEPANA
+166 FNLLDHITFEPANA
-181 NIPELNW
+181 NIPEMNW
-188 NMYDESWRE
+188 TMGQGEKE
-197 NVNIEGNKLTAIKS
+197 NEYASIKGNTFKALKS
-211 TGKYGAV
+211 TGKYGWV
-218 GIFPKLWDMK
+218 NVSPNLLGMK
-228 NTGDHTSINVRVIQP
+228 PTGQYTKVSVRVIQP

-270 LRSGYTTS
+270 LRSGYTTA
-278 PADCNEELTWKSSDE
+278 PADCNEKLTWKSSDE

-306 FNPVKAGTYTMTLSG
+306 FNPVKTGTYTMTLSG

-342 GTVKVIKMYVGENLL
+342 GRVKEIKMYIGDNLL
-357 DILPSGYKVMPE
+357 SILPSGYKVMPE
-369 DAADRSVRYEVN
+369 DATDRSVHYEVLPSYN
-381 QSYSDQG
+381 QDQEFK
-388 VYEDG
+388 YNEILEDNG
-393 DGAYKYTDI
+393 SEGI
-402 FGNLYFNEGD
+402 FARKPGRAR
-412 EMIALKSGRVR
+412 IAIISN
-423 VTIRSVQNPQAS
+423 QNPQAT
-435 CEYEVIVKDGPTSIT
+435 CTYEVIVKDGPTNIT

-456 TFLLP
+456 TFLMP
-461 IKDTDKSDI
+461 IKDTDKWDI

-487 DENES
+487 EEYES
-492 YDKRSTLLY
+492 YDIAQSNLDISSLTDAVKLY
-501 IQFVK
+501 
-506 DVTSD
+506 
-511 TEVITLDYDFTEDKL
+511 YDFKKDSL
-526 SASIVNAGRGS
+526 SASVVK
-537 VGVIYLSE
+537 VGEGWIDISYSSE
-545 RTVASEEGLK
+545 RTIATEEGLR
-555 NEEVEIMKK
+555 NDEYEISNH
-564 FSVVVMESLKGFNV
+564 FHVTIMESLKGFNV
-578 DNYVEMVST
+578 DGYVEMVST

-612 TPNSYLPE
+612 TPDSYVSE
-620 EWKSMVEIV
+620 EWKSIVEIV

-640 IPHSVGRATI
+640 RPHSVGRAII

-656 VEVAT
+656 EEVAS

-675 WKWTSFYAGGV
+675 WKWASLYGGDV
-686 RWNSPEYELGN
+686 SWNSPEYELGN

-719 DLNSLGTGTCYK
+719 DINRLESGTCYK

-755 QTHRQ
+755 RTHRQ

-786 SNANNF
+786 AYANKF

-802 DGFAE
+802 NGFAE

-817 ITLHAGL
+817 TTLHAGL

-835 VDMEYQR
+835 VDMEYLR
-842 ESLMPQGTPV
+842 EGSMPQGTPV

-966 SADIASS
+966 AADIASS

-981 ITVQGMDVADIIVCN
+981 ITVQGMDVADVIVCN

-1008 VAGLPSGVY
+1008 VTGLPSGVY

>member
-1 MRKQLLLM
+1 M

-50 VQSFNENTYLG
+50 VQSFNDNTYLG
-61 AFIDGECRGLAKVSQ
+61 AFIEGECRGLAKVSRY
-76 KSVSDTKTIYYF
+76 SVSDTQTIYYF
-88 ALRVKGS
+88 ALRVKGTN
-95 DTDNG
+95 TDNG
-100 KAISFRLS
+100 KAISYRLS
-108 VPGANT
+108 VGGNQ
-114 SYIYNDLQPAA
+114 SFVFNDLKPAA
-125 DAVTYTNKK
+125 NAVTYTNNG
-134 TTGTL
+134 TTGKL
-139 SDLFPLKF
+139 SALYQLTF
-147 IQPLYYAFTQETVS
+147 IRPGYYSIVQPEVN
-161 VKVGE
+161 VKVGAE
-166 QLNLLDYITFEPANA
+166 FNLLDHITFEPANA
-181 NIPELNW
+181 NIPEMNW
-188 NMYDESWRE
+188 TMGQGEKE
-197 NVNIEGNKLTAIKS
+197 NEYASIKGNTFKALKS
-211 TGKYGAV
+211 TGKYSWV
-218 GIFPKLWDMK
+218 SVSPNLWGMK
-228 NTGDHTSINVRVIQP
+228 PTGQYTEVSVRVIQP

-270 LRSGYTTS
+270 LRSGYTTA

-293 TALLPMIGSDIGK
+293 TAILPMIGSDIGK
-306 FNPVKAGTYTMTLSG
+306 FNPVKTGTYTMTLSG

-342 GTVKVIKMYVGENLL
+342 GRVKEIKMYIGDNLL

-369 DAADRSVRYEVN
+369 DATDRSVRYEVLPSYN
-381 QSYSDQG
+381 QDQEFK
-388 VYEDG
+388 YNEILEDKG
-393 DGAYKYTDI
+393 SEGI
-402 FGNLYFNEGD
+402 FARKPGRAR
-412 EMIALKSGRVR
+412 IAIISN
-423 VTIRSVQNPQAS
+423 QNPQAT
-435 CEYEVIVKDGPTSIT
+435 CTYEVIVKDGPTNIT

-456 TFLLP
+456 TFLMP
-461 IKDTDKSDI
+461 IKDTDKWDI

-487 DENES
+487 EEYES
-492 YDKRSTLLY
+492 YDIAQSNLDISSLTDA
-501 IQFVK
+501 VK
-506 DVTSD
+506 LS
-511 TEVITLDYDFTEDKL
+511 YDFKKDSL
-526 SASIVNAGRGS
+526 SASVVK
-537 VGVIYLSE
+537 VGEGWIDISYSSE
-545 RTVASEEGLK
+545 RTIATEEGLR
-555 NEEVEIMKK
+555 NDEYEISNH
-564 FSVVVMESLKGFNV
+564 FHVTIMESLKGFKV
-578 DNYVEMVST
+578 DEYVEMVST

-612 TPNSYLPE
+612 VDASVPE
-620 EWKSMVEIV
+620 MWKSIVEIV
-629 PTDESKLNYTI
+629 PTDETMLNYTI
-640 IPHSVGRATI
+640 KPHSVGRATI

-661 SNVLIGQRYMQKAG
+661 SHVGIGQRYMQKAG
-675 WKWTSFYAGGV
+675 WKWTSLYSGGV
-686 RWNSPEYELGN
+686 SWNSPEYELGD

-719 DLNSLGTGTCYK
+719 DINRLESGTCYK

-755 QTHRQ
+755 RTHRQ

-786 SNANNF
+786 TYANKF

-817 ITLHAGL
+817 TTLHAGL
-824 GYMYFNAGSEN
+824 GYMYFNAASDTI
-835 VDMEYQR
+835 DMEYLR
-842 ESLMPQGTPV
+842 EGSMPQGTPV

-966 SADIASS
+966 AADIASS
-973 GIAIVDGQ
+973 GIAVVDGQ
-981 ITVQGMDVADIIVCN
+981 ITVQGMDVADVIVCN

>member
-1 MRKQLLLM
+1 M

-39 YVGLVDDQGSA
+39 YVGLTEGSLDNCG
-50 VQSFNENTYLG
+50 QKELPENTYLG
-61 AFIDGECRGLAKVSQ
+61 AFIDGECRGLAKVQ
-76 KSVSDTKTIYYF
+76 KKSLSVALPINYF
-88 ALRVKGS
+88 PLRVKG
-95 DTDNG
+95 DTNDEG
-100 KAISFRLS
+100 KAISFRLLY
-108 VPGANT
+108 PGGQL
-114 SYIYNDLQPAA
+114 SYVYDLQPAA

-147 IQPLYYAFTQETVS
+147 IQPLYYGFTQETVS

-166 QLNLLDYITFEPANA
+166 QINLLDYITFEPANA

-188 NMYDESWRE
+188 NMYEESE
-197 NVNIEGNKLTAIKS
+197 NVIIEGNKLTAIKS
-211 TGKYGAV
+211 TGKYGSV
-218 GIFPKLWDMK
+218 GVFPKLWDMK
-228 NTGDHTSINVRVIQP
+228 NTGQYSDINIRVIQP

-270 LRSGYTTS
+270 LRSGYTTA

-293 TALLPMIGSDIGK
+293 TAIRPMIGSDIGK
-306 FNPVKAGTYTMTLSG
+306 FNPVKTGTYTMTLSG

-330 TVIKPVEYINPV
+330 TVIKPVEYITPV
-342 GTVKVIKMYVGENLL
+342 GRVKEIKMYIGDNLHS
-357 DILPSGYKVMPE
+357 ILPSGYKVMPE
-369 DAADRSVRYEVN
+369 DATDRSVHYEVLPSYN
-381 QSYSDQG
+381 QDQEFK
-388 VYEDG
+388 YNEILEDNG
-393 DGAYKYTDI
+393 SEGI
-402 FGNLYFNEGD
+402 FARKPGRAR
-412 EMIALKSGRVR
+412 IAIISN
-423 VTIRSVQNPQAS
+423 QNPQAA
-435 CEYEVIVKDGPTSIT
+435 CTYEVIVKDGPTNIT
-450 FKQEEM
+450 FKQDEM
-456 TFLLP
+456 TFLMP
-461 IKDTDKSDI
+461 IKDTDKWDI

-487 DENES
+487 EEYES
-492 YDKRSTLLY
+492 YDIAQSNLDISSLTDAVKLY
-501 IQFVK
+501 
-506 DVTSD
+506 
-511 TEVITLDYDFTEDKL
+511 YDFKKDSL
-526 SASIVNAGRGS
+526 SASVVK
-537 VGVIYLSE
+537 VGEGWIDISYSSE
-545 RTVASEEGLK
+545 RTIATEEGLR
-555 NEEVEIMKK
+555 NDEYEISNH
-564 FSVVVMESLKGFNV
+564 FHVTILESLKGFKV
-578 DNYVEMVST
+578 DEYVEMVST

-598 VGAEVDP
+598 VDAEVDP

-612 TPNSYLPE
+612 TPDSYVSE
-620 EWKSMVEIV
+620 EWKSIVEIV
-629 PTDESKLNYTI
+629 PTDETMLNYTI
-640 IPHSVGRATI
+640 RPHSVGRAII

-656 VEVAT
+656 VEVAS

-675 WKWTSFYAGGV
+675 WKWASLYGGDV
-686 RWNSPEYELGN
+686 SWNSPEYELGN

-719 DLNSLGTGTCYK
+719 DINRLESGTCYK

-755 QTHRQ
+755 RTHRQ

-786 SNANNF
+786 AYANKF

-802 DGFAE
+802 NGFAE

-817 ITLHAGL
+817 TTLHAGL

-966 SADIASS
+966 AADIASS
-973 GIAIVDGQ
+973 GIAVVDGQ
-981 ITVQGMDVADIIVCN
+981 ITVQGMDVADVIVCN

-1008 VAGLPSGVY
+1008 ITGLPSGVY

>member
-1 MRKQLLLM
+1 
-9 LSLLLYAVG
+9 

-50 VQSFNENTYLG
+50 VQSFNANTYLG
-61 AFIDGECRGLAKVSQ
+61 AFIDGECRGLAEVSRY
-76 KSVSDTKTIYYF
+76 SVSDTQTIYYF
-88 ALRVKGS
+88 ALRVKGTN
-95 DTDNG
+95 TDNG
-100 KAISFRLS
+100 KAISYRLS
-108 VPGANT
+108 TGGNQSLVF
-114 SYIYNDLQPAA
+114 NDLKPAA
-125 DAVTYTNKK
+125 NAVTYTNNG
-134 TTGTL
+134 TTGKL
-139 SDLFPLKF
+139 SALYALKF
-147 IQPLYYAFTQETVS
+147 IRPYYYSIVQPEVS
-161 VKVGE
+161 VKVGAE
-166 QLNLLDYITFEPANA
+166 FNLLDHITFEPANA

-188 NMYDESWRE
+188 TMGQGEKE
-197 NVNIEGNKLTAIKS
+197 NEYASIKGNTFKALKS
-211 TGKYGAV
+211 TGKYGWV
-218 GIFPKLWDMK
+218 SVSPNLWDMK
-228 NTGDHTSINVRVIQP
+228 PTGQYTKVSVRVIQP

-270 LRSGYTTS
+270 LRSGYTTA

-330 TVIKPVEYINPV
+330 TVIKPVENIEMV
-342 GTVKVIKMYVGENLL
+342 GSVETIKMFLGENLL
-357 DILPSGYKVMPE
+357 DILPAGYKVMPE
-369 DAADRSVRYEVN
+369 DATDRSAHYEVN
-381 QSYSDQG
+381 QSFSYQG

-402 FGNLYFNEGD
+402 FGDEYFNEGD
-412 EMIALKSGRVR
+412 EMIALKPGRVR

-435 CEYEVIVKDGPTSIT
+435 CEYEVIVKRGPTSIT

-456 TFLLP
+456 TFLMP
-461 IKDTDKSDI
+461 RKDTDKWDI

-487 DENES
+487 DEYEEYDIAQSDLDIRS
-492 YDKRSTLLY
+492 YTKAVHLY
-501 IQFVK
+501 
-506 DVTSD
+506 
-511 TEVITLDYDFTEDKL
+511 YDFKNDIL
-526 SASIVNAGRGS
+526 SALIDSIGQGRINVS
-537 VGVIYLSE
+537 YSSE
-545 RTVASEEGLK
+545 RTIATEEGLQ
-555 NEEVEIMKK
+555 NDEYRISNH
-564 FSVVVMESLKGFNV
+564 FNITILESLKGFKV
-578 DNYVEMVST
+578 DEYVEMVST

-598 VGAEVDP
+598 VDAEVDP

-612 TPNSYLPE
+612 EDASVPE
-620 EWKSMVEIV
+620 MWKSIVEIV
-629 PTDESKLNYTI
+629 PTDETMLNYTI
-640 IPHSVGRATI
+640 KPHSVGRATI

-661 SNVLIGQRYMQKAG
+661 SHVGIGQRYMQKAG
-675 WKWTSFYAGGV
+675 WKWTSLYSGGV
-686 RWNSPEYELGN
+686 SWNSPEYELGD

-719 DLNSLGTGTCYK
+719 DLNRLEPGTCYK
-731 IKVKEEEPGLLD
+731 IKVKEEEPGLLN
-743 LRIMY
+743 LRIY
-748 TGAYEDM
+748 PGGYEDM
-755 QTHRQ
+755 RPYRQ

-786 SNANNF
+786 ANANKF

-802 DGFAE
+802 NGFAE

-817 ITLHAGL
+817 TTLHAGL
-824 GYMYFNAGSEN
+824 GYMYFNAASDTIN
-835 VDMEYQR
+835 MELKY
-842 ESLMPQGTPV
+842 EWNMPQGTPV

-1008 VAGLPSGVY
+1008 VTGLPSGVY

>member
-1 MRKQLLLM
+1 
-9 LSLLLYAVG
+9 

-39 YVGLVDDQGSA
+39 YVGLVDDKGSA
-50 VQSFNENTYLG
+50 VQSFDANTYLG
-61 AFIDGECRGLAKVSQ
+61 AFIDGECRGIAEVSQ

-108 VPGANT
+108 IPGANM
-114 SYIYNDLQPAA
+114 SYIYNDLKPAA
-125 DAVTYTNKK
+125 NAVTYTNNG
-134 TTGTL
+134 TTGKL
-139 SDLFPLKF
+139 SALYQLTF
-147 IQPLYYAFTQETVS
+147 IRPGYYSIVQPEVS
-161 VKVGE
+161 VKVGAE
-166 QLNLLDYITFEPANA
+166 FNLLDHITFEPANA
-181 NIPELNW
+181 NIPEMNW
-188 NMYDESWRE
+188 TMGQGEKE
-197 NVNIEGNKLTAIKS
+197 NEYASIKGNTFKALKS
-211 TGKYGAV
+211 TGKYGSV
-218 GIFPKLWDMK
+218 SVSPNLWGMK
-228 NTGDHTSINVRVIQP
+228 PAGQYTKVSIRIIQP

-270 LRSGYTTS
+270 LRSGYTTA
-278 PADCNEELTWKSSDE
+278 PADCNEELTWKSNDE
-293 TALLPMIGSDIGK
+293 TAILPMIGSDIGK
-306 FNPVKAGTYTMTLSG
+306 FNPVKTGTYTMTLSG

-342 GTVKVIKMYVGENLL
+342 GYVKEIKMYIGDNLL

-369 DAADRSVRYEVN
+369 DATDRSVRYEVLPSYN
-381 QSYSDQG
+381 QDQEFK
-388 VYEDG
+388 YNEILEDNG
-393 DGAYKYTDI
+393 SEGI
-402 FGNLYFNEGD
+402 FARKPGRAR
-412 EMIALKSGRVR
+412 IAIISN
-423 VTIRSVQNPQAS
+423 QNPQAT
-435 CEYEVIVKDGPTSIT
+435 CTYEVIVKDGPTNIT

-456 TFLLP
+456 TFLMP
-461 IKDTDKSDI
+461 IKDTDKWDI

-487 DENES
+487 EEYES
-492 YDKRSTLLY
+492 YDIAQSNLDISSLTDAVKLY
-501 IQFVK
+501 
-506 DVTSD
+506 
-511 TEVITLDYDFTEDKL
+511 YDFKKDSL
-526 SASIVNAGRGS
+526 SASVVK
-537 VGVIYLSE
+537 VGEGWIDISYSSE
-545 RTVASEEGLK
+545 RTIATEEGLR
-555 NEEVEIMKK
+555 NDEYEISNH
-564 FSVVVMESLKGFNV
+564 FHVTIMESLKGFKV
-578 DNYVEMVST
+578 DGYVEMVST

-612 TPNSYLPE
+612 TPDTYVPE

-629 PTDESKLNYTI
+629 PTDETKLNYTI
-640 IPHSVGRATI
+640 LPHGVGRATI

-656 VEVAT
+656 EEVAT
-661 SNVLIGQRYMQKAG
+661 SHVEIGQRYMQKAG
-675 WKWTSFYAGGV
+675 WKWTSFYAGSV
-686 RWNSPEYELGN
+686 RWNSPEYELGD

-719 DLNSLGTGTCYK
+719 DIYSLETGECYK

-755 QTHRQ
+755 QTSRR

-771 YQYDHDINSVFSTED
+771 YQYDHDINSVFVKEE
-786 SNANNF
+786 NINVF

-817 ITLHAGL
+817 TTLHAGL

-872 NMTIVADLGND
+872 NMTIVADLGNE

-966 SADIASS
+966 AADIASS
-973 GIAIVDGQ
+973 GIAVVDGQ
-981 ITVQGMDVADIIVCN
+981 ITVQGMDVADVIVCN

>member
-1 MRKQLLLM
+1 
-9 LSLLLYAVG
+9 

-39 YVGLVDDQGSA
+39 YVGLTEGSLDNCG
-50 VQSFNENTYLG
+50 QKELPENTYLG
-61 AFIDGECRGLAKVSQ
+61 AFIDGECRGLAKVQ
-76 KSVSDTKTIYYF
+76 KKSLSVALTINYF
-88 ALRVKGS
+88 PLRVKG
-95 DTDNG
+95 DTNDEG
-100 KAISFRLS
+100 KAISFRLLY
-108 VPGANT
+108 PGGQL
-114 SYIYNDLQPAA
+114 SYVYDLQPAA

-139 SDLFPLKF
+139 SALFPLKF
-147 IQPLYYAFTQETVS
+147 IQPLYYSFTQETVS

-166 QLNLLDYITFEPANA
+166 QINLLDYITFEPANA

-188 NMYDESWRE
+188 NMYEESE

-211 TGKYGAV
+211 TGKYGSV
-218 GIFPKLWDMK
+218 GVFPKLWDMK
-228 NTGDHTSINVRVIQP
+228 NTGQYSDINIRVIQP

-270 LRSGYTTS
+270 LRSGYTTA

-293 TALLPMIGSDIGK
+293 TAILPMEGNDIGK
-306 FNPVKAGTYTMTLSG
+306 FNPVKTGTYTMTLSG

-342 GTVKVIKMYVGENLL
+342 GRVKEIKMYIGDNLHS
-357 DILPSGYKVMPE
+357 ILPSGYKVMPE
-369 DAADRSVRYEVN
+369 DATDRSVRYEVLPSYN
-381 QSYSDQG
+381 QDQEFK
-388 VYEDG
+388 YNEILEDNG
-393 DGAYKYTDI
+393 SEGI
-402 FGNLYFNEGD
+402 FARKPGRAR
-412 EMIALKSGRVR
+412 IAIISN
-423 VTIRSVQNPQAS
+423 QNPQAS
-435 CEYEVIVKDGPTSIT
+435 CTYEVIVKDGPTNIT
-450 FKQEEM
+450 FKQDEM
-456 TFLLP
+456 TFLMP
-461 IKDTDKSDI
+461 IKDTDKWDI

-487 DENES
+487 EEYES
-492 YDKRSTLLY
+492 YDIAQSNLDISSLTDAVKLY
-501 IQFVK
+501 
-506 DVTSD
+506 
-511 TEVITLDYDFTEDKL
+511 YDFKKDSL
-526 SASIVNAGRGS
+526 SASVVK
-537 VGVIYLSE
+537 VGEGWIDISYSSE
-545 RTVASEEGLK
+545 RTIATEEGLR
-555 NEEVEIMKK
+555 NDEYEISNH
-564 FSVVVMESLKGFNV
+564 FHVTIMESLKGFKV
-578 DNYVEMVST
+578 DGYVEMVST

-612 TPNSYLPE
+612 TPDSYVSE
-620 EWKSMVEIV
+620 EWKSIVEIV
-629 PTDESKLNYTI
+629 PTDETMLNYTI
-640 IPHSVGRATI
+640 RPHSVGRAII

-675 WKWTSFYAGGV
+675 WKWASLYGGDV
-686 RWNSPEYELGN
+686 SWNSPEYELGN

-719 DLNSLGTGTCYK
+719 DINRLESGTCYK

-755 QTHRQ
+755 RTHRQ

-786 SNANNF
+786 TYAANKF

-817 ITLHAGL
+817 TTLRAGL

-872 NMTIVADLGND
+872 NMTIVADLGNE

-966 SADIASS
+966 AADIASS
-973 GIAIVDGQ
+973 GIAVVDGQ
-981 ITVQGMDVADIIVCN
+981 ITVQGMDVADVIVCN

-1008 VAGLPSGVY
+1008 VTGLPSGVY

>member
-1 MRKQLLLM
+1 
-9 LSLLLYAVG
+9 

-30 NAYPDEHVI
+30 NTYPDEHVI
-39 YVGLVDDQGSA
+39 YVGLTEGSLDNCG
-50 VQSFNENTYLG
+50 QKELPENTYLG
-61 AFIDGECRGLAKVSQ
+61 AFIDGECRGLAKVQ
-76 KSVSDTKTIYYF
+76 KKSLSVALTINYF
-88 ALRVKGS
+88 PLRVKG
-95 DTDNG
+95 DTNDEG
-100 KAISFRLS
+100 KAISFRLLY
-108 VPGANT
+108 PGGQL
-114 SYIYNDLQPAA
+114 SYVYDLQPAA

-147 IQPLYYAFTQETVS
+147 IQPLYYGFTQETVS

-166 QLNLLDYITFEPANA
+166 QINLLDYITFEPANA

-188 NMYDESWRE
+188 NMYEESE
-197 NVNIEGNKLTAIKS
+197 NVIIEGNKLTAIKS
-211 TGKYGAV
+211 TGKYGSV
-218 GIFPKLWDMK
+218 GVFPKLWDMK
-228 NTGDHTSINVRVIQP
+228 NTGQYSDINIRVIQP

-270 LRSGYTTS
+270 LRSGYTTA
-278 PADCNEELTWKSSDE
+278 PADCNEELTWKSNDE
-293 TALLPMIGSDIGK
+293 TAIRPMTSESDLGK
-306 FNPVKAGTYTMTLSG
+306 FEPVKTGTYTMTLGG

-330 TVIKPVEYINPV
+330 TVIKPVEYIEMV
-342 GTVKVIKMYVGENLL
+342 GSVKTIKMFVGENLL

-369 DAADRSVRYEVN
+369 DATDRSVHYEVN
-381 QSYSDQG
+381 QSFSDQG

-402 FGNLYFNEGD
+402 FGDLYFNEGD
-412 EMIALKSGRVR
+412 EMIALKPGRVR
-423 VTIRSVQNPQAS
+423 VTINSTQNSRAY
-435 CEYEVIVKDGPTSIT
+435 CEYEVIVKRGPTNIT

-456 TFLLP
+456 TFLMP
-461 IKDTDKSDI
+461 RKDTDKWDI

-487 DENES
+487 EEYEEYDIAES
-492 YDKRSTLLY
+492 DLDIRSHTKAVKLY
-501 IQFVK
+501 YNF
-506 DVTSD
+506 
-511 TEVITLDYDFTEDKL
+511 EEDSL
-526 SASIVNAGRGS
+526 SASIDSIGQGWIDVS
-537 VGVIYLSE
+537 YSSE
-545 RTVASEEGLK
+545 HTIATETGLQ
-555 NEEVEIMKK
+555 NDEYRISNH
-564 FSVVVMESLKGFNV
+564 FNITILESLKGFKV
-578 DNYVEMVST
+578 DGYVEMVST

-598 VGAEVDP
+598 VDAEVDP

-612 TPNSYLPE
+612 TPYTDVPE
-620 EWKSMVEIV
+620 EWKSIVEIV
-629 PTDESKLNYTI
+629 PTDETMLNYTI
-640 IPHSVGRATI
+640 KPHSVGRATI

-661 SNVLIGQRYMQKAG
+661 SHVGIGQRYMQKAG
-675 WKWTSFYAGGV
+675 WKWTSLYSGGV
-686 RWNSPEYELGN
+686 SWNSPEYELGD

-719 DLNSLGTGTCYK
+719 DLNRLEPGECYK
-731 IKVKEEEPGLLD
+731 IKVKEEEPGLLN
-743 LRIMY
+743 LRIY
-748 TGAYEDM
+748 PGGYEDM
-755 QTHRQ
+755 RPYRQ

-786 SNANNF
+786 ASANKF

-802 DGFAE
+802 NGFAE

-817 ITLHAGL
+817 TTLHAGL
-824 GYMYFNAGSEN
+824 GYMYFNAASDTIN
-835 VDMEYQR
+835 MELKY
-842 ESLMPQGTPV
+842 EWNMPQGTPV

-966 SADIASS
+966 AADIASS
-973 GIAIVDGQ
+973 GIAVVDGQ
-981 ITVQGMDVADIIVCN
+981 ITVQGMDVADVIVCN

-1008 VAGLPSGVY
+1008 VTGLPSGVY

>member
-1 MRKQLLLM
+1 
-9 LSLLLYAVG
+9 

-61 AFIDGECRGLAKVSQ
+61 AFIDGECRGLAKVSRY
-76 KSVSDTKTIYYF
+76 SVSDTKTIYYF
-88 ALRVKGS
+88 ALRVKGTN
-95 DTDNG
+95 TDNG
-100 KAISFRLS
+100 KAISYRLS
-108 VPGANT
+108 TGGNQSFVF
-114 SYIYNDLQPAA
+114 NDLKPAA
-125 DAVTYTNKK
+125 NAVTYTNNG
-134 TTGTL
+134 TTGKL
-139 SDLFPLKF
+139 SALYQLTF
-147 IQPLYYAFTQETVS
+147 IRPGYYSIVQPEVS
-161 VKVGE
+161 VKVGAE
-166 QLNLLDYITFEPANA
+166 FNLLDHITFEPANA

-188 NMYDESWRE
+188 TMGQGEKE
-197 NVNIEGNKLTAIKS
+197 NEYASIKGNTFKALKS
-211 TGKYGAV
+211 TGKYSWVNVSPNLLG
-218 GIFPKLWDMK
+218 MK
-228 NTGDHTSINVRVIQP
+228 PTGQYTEVSVRVIQP

-270 LRSGYTTS
+270 LRSGYTTA
-278 PADCNEELTWKSSDE
+278 PADCNEELTWKSNDE
-293 TALLPMIGSDIGK
+293 TAIRPMEGNDIGK
-306 FNPVKAGTYTMTLSG
+306 FEPVKTGTYTMTLSG

-330 TVIKPVEYINPV
+330 TVIKPVEYIMPV
-342 GTVKVIKMYVGENLL
+342 GYVKIIKMYIGDNLL

-369 DAADRSVRYEVN
+369 DATDRSVRYEVLP
-381 QSYSDQG
+381 SYDKDQEFK
-388 VYEDG
+388 YNEILEDNG
-393 DGAYKYTDI
+393 SEGI
-402 FGNLYFNEGD
+402 FARKPGRAR
-412 EMIALKSGRVR
+412 IAIISN
-423 VTIRSVQNPQAS
+423 QNPQMV
-435 CEYEVIVKDGPTSIT
+435 CEYEVIVKDGPTNIS
-450 FKQEEM
+450 FKQDEM

-461 IKDTDKSDI
+461 RKDTDKSDI

-487 DENES
+487 EENEY
-492 YDKRSTLLY
+492 YDIAQSNLDISSLTDA
-501 IQFVK
+501 VK
-506 DVTSD
+506 
-511 TEVITLDYDFTEDKL
+511 LDYDFKKNSL
-526 SASIVNAGRGS
+526 SASIVK
-537 VGVIYLSE
+537 VGEGWIDIAYSSE
-545 RTVASEEGLK
+545 RTIATEEGLK
-555 NEEVEIMKK
+555 NDEYEISNH
-564 FSVVVMESLKGFNV
+564 FHVTIMESLKGFNV

-587 ETRDFVLTPDP
+587 ETHDFVLTPDP

-640 IPHSVGRATI
+640 LPHGVGSATI

-656 VEVAT
+656 EEVAT
-661 SNVLIGQRYMQKAG
+661 SHVSIGQRYMQKAG
-675 WKWTSFYAGGV
+675 WKWASLYGGGV

-697 VVEEIRSEDALLHND
+697 VVEEIRSADALLHND

-719 DLNSLGTGTCYK
+719 DIYSLETGTCYK

-802 DGFAE
+802 NGFAE

-817 ITLHAGL
+817 TTLHAGL

-941 PFAKMAG
+941 PFTKMAG

-966 SADIASS
+966 AADIASS
-973 GIAIVDGQ
+973 GIAVVDGQ
-981 ITVQGMDVADIIVCN
+981 ITVQGMDVADVIVCN

-1008 VAGLPSGVY
+1008 VTGLPSGVY

>member
-39 YVGLVDDQGSA
+39 YVGLVDEQGSA

-61 AFIDGECRGLAKVSQ
+61 AFIEGECRGLAKVSRY
-76 KSVSDTKTIYYF
+76 SVSDTQTIYYF
-88 ALRVKGS
+88 ALRVKGTN
-95 DTDNG
+95 TDNG
-100 KAISFRLS
+100 KAITYRLS
-108 VPGANT
+108 VGGNQ
-114 SYIYNDLQPAA
+114 SLVFNDLKPAA
-125 DAVTYTNKK
+125 NAVTYTNNG
-134 TTGTL
+134 TTGKL
-139 SDLFPLKF
+139 SALYTLKF
-147 IQPLYYAFTQETVS
+147 IRPYYYSIVQPEVS
-161 VKVGE
+161 VKVGAE
-166 QLNLLDYITFEPANA
+166 FNLLDHITFEPANA

-188 NMYDESWRE
+188 TMGQGEKE
-197 NVNIEGNKLTAIKS
+197 NEYASIKGNTFKALKS
-211 TGKYGAV
+211 TGKYSWV
-218 GIFPKLWDMK
+218 SVSPNLWGMK
-228 NTGDHTSINVRVIQP
+228 PTGQYTEVSVRVIQP

-270 LRSGYTTS
+270 LRSGYTIA

-330 TVIKPVEYINPV
+330 TVIKPVEYIEMV
-342 GTVKVIKMYVGENLL
+342 GSVKTIKMFVGENLL
-357 DILPSGYKVMPE
+357 NILPSGYKVMPE
-369 DAADRSVRYEVN
+369 DATDRSVHYEVN

-402 FGNLYFNEGD
+402 FGDLYFNEGD
-412 EMIALKSGRVR
+412 EMIALKPGRVR
-423 VTIRSVQNPQAS
+423 VTINSTQNSRAY
-435 CEYEVIVKDGPTSIT
+435 CEYEVIVKRGPTSIT

-456 TFLLP
+456 TFLMP
-461 IKDTDKSDI
+461 RKDTDKWDI

-487 DENES
+487 DEYEEYDIAES
-492 YDKRSTLLY
+492 DLDIRSYTKAVKLY
-501 IQFVK
+501 YNF
-506 DVTSD
+506 
-511 TEVITLDYDFTEDKL
+511 EEDSL
-526 SASIVNAGRGS
+526 SASIDSIGQGRIKVS
-537 VGVIYLSE
+537 YSSE
-545 RTVASEEGLK
+545 RTIATEEGLQ
-555 NEEVEIMKK
+555 NDEFRISNH
-564 FSVVVMESLKGFNV
+564 FNITILESLKGFKV
-578 DNYVEMVST
+578 DEYVEMVST

-612 TPNSYLPE
+612 TPDSYVPE

-629 PTDESKLNYTI
+629 PTDETKLNYTI
-640 IPHSVGRATI
+640 LPHSVGSATI

-656 VEVAT
+656 EEVAT
-661 SNVLIGQRYMQKAG
+661 SYVRIGQRYMQKAG
-675 WKWTSFYAGGV
+675 WKWTSFYGGSV
-686 RWNSPEYELGN
+686 SWNSPEYELGN

-719 DLNSLGTGTCYK
+719 DIYSLETGTCYK

-755 QTHRQ
+755 RTHRQ

-771 YQYDHDINSVFSTED
+771 YQYDHDINSVFVKEE
-786 SNANNF
+786 NMNVF

-802 DGFAE
+802 NGFAE

-817 ITLHAGL
+817 TTLHAGL
-824 GYMYFNAGSEN
+824 GYMYFNAASDTI
-835 VDMEYQR
+835 DMEYLR
-842 ESLMPQGTPV
+842 EGSMPQGTPV

-1008 VAGLPSGVY
+1008 VTGLPSGVY

>member
-1 MRKQLLLM
+1 M

-39 YVGLVDDQGSA
+39 YVGLTEGSLDNCG
-50 VQSFNENTYLG
+50 QKELPENTYLG
-61 AFIDGECRGLAKVSQ
+61 AFIDGECRGLAKVQ
-76 KSVSDTKTIYYF
+76 KKSLSVALTINYF
-88 ALRVKGS
+88 PLRVKG
-95 DTDNG
+95 DTNDEG
-100 KAISFRLS
+100 KAISFRLLY
-108 VPGANT
+108 PGGQL
-114 SYIYNDLQPAA
+114 SYVYDLQPAA

-139 SDLFPLKF
+139 SALFPLKF
-147 IQPLYYAFTQETVS
+147 IQPLYYSFTQETVS

-166 QLNLLDYITFEPANA
+166 QINLLDYITFEPANA

-188 NMYDESWRE
+188 NMYEESE

-211 TGKYGAV
+211 TGKYGSV
-218 GIFPKLWDMK
+218 GVFPKLWDMK
-228 NTGDHTSINVRVIQP
+228 NTGQYSDINIRVIQP

-270 LRSGYTTS
+270 LRSGYTTA

-293 TALLPMIGSDIGK
+293 TAIRPMEGNDIGK
-306 FNPVKAGTYTMTLSG
+306 FNPVKTGTYTMTLSG

-342 GTVKVIKMYVGENLL
+342 GRVKEIKMYIGDNLL

-369 DAADRSVRYEVN
+369 DATDRSVRYEVLPSYN
-381 QSYSDQG
+381 QDQEFK
-388 VYEDG
+388 YNEILEDNG
-393 DGAYKYTDI
+393 PEGI
-402 FGNLYFNEGD
+402 FARKPGRAR
-412 EMIALKSGRVR
+412 IAIISN
-423 VTIRSVQNPQAS
+423 QNPQAS
-435 CEYEVIVKDGPTSIT
+435 CTYEVIVKDGPTNIT

-456 TFLLP
+456 TFLMP
-461 IKDTDKSDI
+461 IKDTDKWDI

-487 DENES
+487 EEYES
-492 YDKRSTLLY
+492 YDIAQSNLDISSLTDA
-501 IQFVK
+501 VK
-506 DVTSD
+506 LS
-511 TEVITLDYDFTEDKL
+511 YDFKKDII
-526 SASIVNAGRGS
+526 SASIVK
-537 VGVIYLSE
+537 VGEGWIDISYSSE
-545 RTVASEEGLK
+545 RTIATEEGLQ
-555 NEEVEIMKK
+555 NDEYYISNHFHVTIL
-564 FSVVVMESLKGFNV
+564 ESLKGFKV
-578 DNYVEMVST
+578 DEYVEMVST

-612 TPNSYLPE
+612 TPDSYVSE
-620 EWKSMVEIV
+620 EWKSIVEIV
-629 PTDESKLNYTI
+629 PTDENKLNYTI
-640 IPHSVGRATI
+640 RPHSVGRAII

-656 VEVAT
+656 EEVAS

-675 WKWTSFYAGGV
+675 WKWASLYGGDV
-686 RWNSPEYELGN
+686 SWNSPEYELGN

-719 DLNSLGTGTCYK
+719 DINRLEPGTCYK

-755 QTHRQ
+755 QTSRR

-786 SNANNF
+786 AYANKF

-802 DGFAE
+802 NGFAE

-817 ITLHAGL
+817 TTLHAGL

-966 SADIASS
+966 AADIASS
-973 GIAIVDGQ
+973 GIAVVDGQ
-981 ITVQGMDVADIIVCN
+981 ITVQGMDVADVIVCN

-1008 VAGLPSGVY
+1008 VTGLPSGVY

>member
-1 MRKQLLLM
+1 M

-39 YVGLVDDQGSA
+39 YVGLTEGSLDNCG
-50 VQSFNENTYLG
+50 QKELPENTYLG
-61 AFIDGECRGLAKVSQ
+61 AFIDGECRGLAKVQ
-76 KSVSDTKTIYYF
+76 KKSLSVALTINYF
-88 ALRVKGS
+88 PLRVKG
-95 DTDNG
+95 DTNDEG
-100 KAISFRLS
+100 KAISFRLLY
-108 VPGANT
+108 PGGQL
-114 SYIYNDLQPAA
+114 SYVYDLQPAA

-139 SDLFPLKF
+139 SALFPLKF
-147 IQPLYYAFTQETVS
+147 IQPLYYSFTQETVS

-166 QLNLLDYITFEPANA
+166 QINLLDYITFEPANA

-188 NMYDESWRE
+188 NMYEESE

-211 TGKYGAV
+211 TGKYGSV
-218 GIFPKLWDMK
+218 GVFPKLWDMK
-228 NTGDHTSINVRVIQP
+228 NTGQYSDINIRVIQP

-270 LRSGYTTS
+270 LRSGYTTA

-293 TALLPMIGSDIGK
+293 TAIRPMEGNDIGK
-306 FNPVKAGTYTMTLSG
+306 FNPVKTGTYTMTLSG

-342 GTVKVIKMYVGENLL
+342 GRVKEIKMYIGDNLL

-369 DAADRSVRYEVN
+369 DATDRSVRYEVLPSYN
-381 QSYSDQG
+381 QDQEFK
-388 VYEDG
+388 YNEILEDNG
-393 DGAYKYTDI
+393 SEGI
-402 FGNLYFNEGD
+402 FARKPGRAR
-412 EMIALKSGRVR
+412 IAIISN
-423 VTIRSVQNPQAS
+423 QNPQAT
-435 CEYEVIVKDGPTSIT
+435 CTYEVIVKDGPTNIT
-450 FKQEEM
+450 FKQDEM
-456 TFLLP
+456 TFLMP
-461 IKDTDKSDI
+461 IKDTDKWDI

-487 DENES
+487 EEYES
-492 YDKRSTLLY
+492 YDIAQSNLDISSLTDA
-501 IQFVK
+501 VK
-506 DVTSD
+506 LS
-511 TEVITLDYDFTEDKL
+511 YDFEKDII
-526 SASIVNAGRGS
+526 SASVVK
-537 VGVIYLSE
+537 VGEGWIDISYSSE
-545 RTVASEEGLK
+545 RTIATEEGLQ
-555 NEEVEIMKK
+555 NDEYYISNHFHVTIL
-564 FSVVVMESLKGFNV
+564 ESLKGFKV
-578 DNYVEMVST
+578 DGYVDMVST

-612 TPNSYLPE
+612 TPDTYVPE
-620 EWKSMVEIV
+620 EWKSIVEIV
-629 PTDESKLNYTI
+629 PTDETMLNYTI
-640 IPHSVGRATI
+640 RPHSVGRATI

-661 SNVLIGQRYMQKAG
+661 SHVGIGQRYMQKAG
-675 WKWTSFYAGGV
+675 WKWTSLYSGGV
-686 RWNSPEYELGN
+686 SWNSPEYELGD

-719 DLNSLGTGTCYK
+719 DLNRLEPGTCYK
-731 IKVKEEEPGLLD
+731 IKVKEEDPGLLN
-743 LRIMY
+743 LRIY
-748 TGAYEDM
+748 PGGYEDM
-755 QTHRQ
+755 RPYRQ

-786 SNANNF
+786 AYANKF

-802 DGFAE
+802 NGFAE

-817 ITLHAGL
+817 TTLHAGL
-824 GYMYFNAGSEN
+824 GYMYFNAASDTIN
-835 VDMEYQR
+835 MELKY
-842 ESLMPQGTPV
+842 EWNMPQGTPV

-872 NMTIVADLGND
+872 NMTIIADLGND
-883 YSAERFTVGAFVGD
+883 YSAERFTVGAFVGE

-981 ITVQGMDVADIIVCN
+981 ITVQGMDVADVIVCN

>member
-1 MRKQLLLM
+1 M

-39 YVGLVDDQGSA
+39 YVGLVDDKGSA
-50 VQSFNENTYLG
+50 VQSFNDNTYLG
-61 AFIDGECRGLAKVSQ
+61 AFIDGECRGIAEVSQ

-108 VPGANT
+108 IPGANM
-114 SYIYNDLQPAA
+114 SYIYNDLKPAA
-125 DAVTYTNKK
+125 NAVTYTNKK

-147 IQPLYYAFTQETVS
+147 IQPLYYGFTQETVS

-166 QLNLLDYITFEPANA
+166 QINLLDYITFEPANA

-188 NMYDESWRE
+188 NMYEESE
-197 NVNIEGNKLTAIKS
+197 NVIIEGNKLTAIKS
-211 TGKYGAV
+211 TGKYGSV
-218 GIFPKLWDMK
+218 GVFPKLWDMK
-228 NTGDHTSINVRVIQP
+228 NTGQYSDINIRVIQP

-270 LRSGYTTS
+270 LRSGYTTA

-293 TALLPMIGSDIGK
+293 TAIRPMEGNDIGK
-306 FNPVKAGTYTMTLSG
+306 FNPVKTGTYTMTLSG

-342 GTVKVIKMYVGENLL
+342 GRVKEIKMYIGDNLL
-357 DILPSGYKVMPE
+357 SILPSGYKVMPE
-369 DAADRSVRYEVN
+369 DATDRSVHYEVLPSYN
-381 QSYSDQG
+381 QDQEFK
-388 VYEDG
+388 YNEILEDNG
-393 DGAYKYTDI
+393 SEGI
-402 FGNLYFNEGD
+402 FARKPGRAR
-412 EMIALKSGRVR
+412 IAIISN
-423 VTIRSVQNPQAS
+423 QNPQAS
-435 CEYEVIVKDGPTSIT
+435 CTYEVIVKDGPTNIT
-450 FKQEEM
+450 FKQDEM
-456 TFLLP
+456 TFLMP
-461 IKDTDKSDI
+461 IKDTDKWDI

-487 DENES
+487 EEYES
-492 YDKRSTLLY
+492 YDIAQSNLDISSLTDA
-501 IQFVK
+501 VK
-506 DVTSD
+506 LS
-511 TEVITLDYDFTEDKL
+511 YDFKKDII
-526 SASIVNAGRGS
+526 SASIVK
-537 VGVIYLSE
+537 VGEGWIDISYSSE
-545 RTVASEEGLK
+545 RTIATEEGLQ
-555 NEEVEIMKK
+555 NDEYEISNH
-564 FSVVVMESLKGFNV
+564 FHVTILESLKGFKV
-578 DNYVEMVST
+578 DGYVDMVST

-612 TPNSYLPE
+612 TPDTYVSE
-620 EWKSMVEIV
+620 EWKSIVEIV
-629 PTDESKLNYTI
+629 PTDETMLNYTI
-640 IPHSVGRATI
+640 RPHSVGRATI

-661 SNVLIGQRYMQKAG
+661 SHVGIGQRYMQKAG
-675 WKWTSFYAGGV
+675 WKWTSFYGGGV

-719 DLNSLGTGTCYK
+719 DIYSLETGECYK

-755 QTHRQ
+755 RTHRQ

-786 SNANNF
+786 ANANKF

-802 DGFAE
+802 NGFAE

-817 ITLHAGL
+817 TTLHAGL

-872 NMTIVADLGND
+872 NMTIIADLGND

-966 SADIASS
+966 AADIASS
-973 GIAIVDGQ
+973 GIAVVDGQ

-1008 VAGLPSGVY
+1008 VTGLPSGVY

>member
-1 MRKQLLLM
+1 M

-61 AFIDGECRGLAKVSQ
+61 AFIEGECRGLAKVSRY
-76 KSVSDTKTIYYF
+76 SVSDTQTIYYF
-88 ALRVKGS
+88 ALRVKGTN
-95 DTDNG
+95 TDNG
-100 KAISFRLS
+100 KAISYRLS
-108 VPGANT
+108 VGGNQ
-114 SYIYNDLQPAA
+114 SFVFNDLKPAA
-125 DAVTYTNKK
+125 NAVTYTNNG
-134 TTGTL
+134 TTGKL
-139 SDLFPLKF
+139 SALYQLTF
-147 IQPLYYAFTQETVS
+147 IRPGYYSIVQPEVR
-161 VKVGE
+161 VKVGAE
-166 QLNLLDYITFEPANA
+166 FNLLDHITFEPANA
-181 NIPELNW
+181 NIPEMNW
-188 NMYDESWRE
+188 TMGQGEKE
-197 NVNIEGNKLTAIKS
+197 NEYASIKGNTFKALKS
-211 TGKYGAV
+211 TGKYGSV
-218 GIFPKLWDMK
+218 SVSPNLWGMK
-228 NTGDHTSINVRVIQP
+228 PTGQYTKVSVRVIQP

-270 LRSGYTTS
+270 LRSGYTTA

-306 FNPVKAGTYTMTLSG
+306 FNPVKTGTYTMTLSG
-321 ENASVDLKV
+321 EKASVDLKV
-330 TVIKPVEYINPV
+330 TVIKPVEYIEMV
-342 GTVKVIKMYVGENLL
+342 GSVKTIKMFVGENLL
-357 DILPSGYKVMPE
+357 NILPAGYKVMPE
-369 DAADRSVRYEVN
+369 DATDRSVKYEVN
-381 QSYSDQG
+381 QSFSDQG

-402 FGNLYFNEGD
+402 FGDLYFNEGD
-412 EMIALKSGRVR
+412 EMIALKPGRVR
-423 VTIRSVQNPQAS
+423 VTINSTQNSRAY
-435 CEYEVIVKDGPTSIT
+435 CEYEVIVKRGPTNIT

-456 TFLLP
+456 TFLMP
-461 IKDTDKSDI
+461 RKDTDKWDI

-487 DENES
+487 DEYEEYDIAES
-492 YDKRSTLLY
+492 DLDIRSYTKAVKLY
-501 IQFVK
+501 YNF
-506 DVTSD
+506 
-511 TEVITLDYDFTEDKL
+511 EEDSL
-526 SASIVNAGRGS
+526 SASIDSIGGGRINVS
-537 VGVIYLSE
+537 YSSE
-545 RTVASEEGLK
+545 RTIATEEGLQ
-555 NEEVEIMKK
+555 NDEYRISNH
-564 FSVVVMESLKGFNV
+564 FNITILESLKGFKV
-578 DNYVEMVST
+578 DGYVEMVST

-598 VGAEVDP
+598 VDAEVDP

-612 TPNSYLPE
+612 VDASVPE
-620 EWKSMVEIV
+620 MWKSIVEIV
-629 PTDESKLNYTI
+629 PTDETMLNYTI
-640 IPHSVGRATI
+640 KPHSVGRATI

-661 SNVLIGQRYMQKAG
+661 SHVGIGQRYMQKAG
-675 WKWTSFYAGGV
+675 WKWTSFYSGGV
-686 RWNSPEYELGN
+686 SWNSPEYELGD

-719 DLNSLGTGTCYK
+719 DLNRLEPGTCYK
-731 IKVKEEEPGLLD
+731 IKVKEEEPGLLN
-743 LRIMY
+743 LRIY
-748 TGAYEDM
+748 PGGYEDM
-755 QTHRQ
+755 RPYRQ

-771 YQYDHDINSVFSTED
+771 YQYDHDINSVFFTED
-786 SNANNF
+786 ANANKF

-802 DGFAE
+802 NGFAE

-817 ITLHAGL
+817 TTLHAGL
-824 GYMYFNAGSEN
+824 GYMYFNAASDTIN
-835 VDMEYQR
+835 MELKY
-842 ESLMPQGTPV
+842 EWNMPQGTPV

-1008 VAGLPSGVY
+1008 VTGLPSGVY

>member
-1 MRKQLLLM
+1 M

-39 YVGLVDDQGSA
+39 YVGLTEGSLDNCG
-50 VQSFNENTYLG
+50 QKELPENTYLG
-61 AFIDGECRGLAKVSQ
+61 AFIDGECRGLAKVQ
-76 KSVSDTKTIYYF
+76 KKSLSVALTINYF
-88 ALRVKGS
+88 PLRVKG
-95 DTDNG
+95 DTNDEG
-100 KAISFRLS
+100 KAISFRLLY
-108 VPGANT
+108 PGGQL
-114 SYIYNDLQPAA
+114 SYVYDLQPAA

-147 IQPLYYAFTQETVS
+147 IQPLYYGFTQETVS

-166 QLNLLDYITFEPANA
+166 QINLLDYITFEPANA

-188 NMYDESWRE
+188 NMYEESE

-211 TGKYGAV
+211 TGKYGSV
-218 GIFPKLWDMK
+218 GVFPKLWDMK
-228 NTGDHTSINVRVIQP
+228 NTGQYSDINIRVIQP

-270 LRSGYTTS
+270 LRSGYTTA

-293 TALLPMIGSDIGK
+293 TAILPMIGSDIGK
-306 FNPVKAGTYTMTLSG
+306 FNPVKTGTYTMTLSG

-342 GTVKVIKMYVGENLL
+342 GRVKEIKMYIGDNLL
-357 DILPSGYKVMPE
+357 SILPSGYKVMPE
-369 DAADRSVRYEVN
+369 DATDRSVRYEVLPSYN
-381 QSYSDQG
+381 QDQEFK
-388 VYEDG
+388 YNEILEDNG
-393 DGAYKYTDI
+393 SEGI
-402 FGNLYFNEGD
+402 FARKPGRAR
-412 EMIALKSGRVR
+412 IAIISN
-423 VTIRSVQNPQAS
+423 QNPQAT
-435 CEYEVIVKDGPTSIT
+435 CTYEVIVKDGPTNIT

-456 TFLLP
+456 TFLMP
-461 IKDTDKSDI
+461 RKDTDKWDI

-487 DENES
+487 EEYES
-492 YDKRSTLLY
+492 YDIAQSNLDISSLTDAVKLY
-501 IQFVK
+501 
-506 DVTSD
+506 
-511 TEVITLDYDFTEDKL
+511 YDFKKDSL
-526 SASIVNAGRGS
+526 SASVVK
-537 VGVIYLSE
+537 VGEGWIDISYSSE
-545 RTVASEEGLK
+545 RTIATEEGLR
-555 NEEVEIMKK
+555 NDEYEISNH
-564 FSVVVMESLKGFNV
+564 FHVTILESLKGFKV
-578 DNYVEMVST
+578 DEYVEMVST

-612 TPNSYLPE
+612 TPDSYVSE
-620 EWKSMVEIV
+620 EWKSIVEIV
-629 PTDESKLNYTI
+629 PTDENKLNYTI
-640 IPHSVGRATI
+640 RPHSVGRAII

-656 VEVAT
+656 VEVAS

-675 WKWTSFYAGGV
+675 WKWASLYGGDV
-686 RWNSPEYELGN
+686 SWNSPEYELGN

-719 DLNSLGTGTCYK
+719 DINRLESGTCYK

-771 YQYDHDINSVFSTED
+771 YQYDHDINSVFVKEE
-786 SNANNF
+786 NINVF

-817 ITLHAGL
+817 TTLHAGL
-824 GYMYFNAGSEN
+824 GYMYFNAGTEN
-835 VDMEYQR
+835 VDMEYLR
-842 ESLMPQGTPV
+842 ESSMPKGTPV

-872 NMTIVADLGND
+872 NMTIVADLGNE

-915 ADKGETISFKLHD
+915 ADKGETISFTLHD

>member
-1 MRKQLLLM
+1 
-9 LSLLLYAVG
+9 

-61 AFIDGECRGLAKVSQ
+61 AFIDGECRGLAKVSRY
-76 KSVSDTKTIYYF
+76 SVSDTQTIYYF
-88 ALRVKGS
+88 ALRVKGTN
-95 DTDNG
+95 TDNG
-100 KAISFRLS
+100 KAISYRLS
-108 VPGANT
+108 TGGNQSLVF
-114 SYIYNDLQPAA
+114 NDLKPAA
-125 DAVTYTNKK
+125 NAVTYTNNG
-134 TTGTL
+134 TTGKL
-139 SDLFPLKF
+139 SALYQLTF
-147 IQPLYYAFTQETVS
+147 IRPGYYSIVQPEVS
-161 VKVGE
+161 VKVGAE
-166 QLNLLDYITFEPANA
+166 FNLLDHITFEPANA

-188 NMYDESWRE
+188 TMGQGEKE
-197 NVNIEGNKLTAIKS
+197 NEYASIKGNTFKALKS
-211 TGKYGAV
+211 TGKYSWVNVSPNLLG
-218 GIFPKLWDMK
+218 MK
-228 NTGDHTSINVRVIQP
+228 PTGQYTKVSVRVIQP

-293 TALLPMIGSDIGK
+293 TAILPMIGSDIGK

-330 TVIKPVEYINPV
+330 TVIKPVKYIEMV
-342 GTVKVIKMYVGENLL
+342 GSVETIKMFVGENLL
-357 DILPSGYKVMPE
+357 NILPSGYKVMPE
-369 DAADRSVRYEVN
+369 DATDRSVHYEVN
-381 QSYSDQG
+381 QSDSDEG

-402 FGNLYFNEGD
+402 FGDLYFNEGD
-412 EMIALKSGRVR
+412 EMIALKPGRVR
-423 VTIRSVQNPQAS
+423 VTINSTQNSRAY
-435 CEYEVIVKDGPTSIT
+435 CEYEVIVKRGPTNIT

-456 TFLLP
+456 TFLMP
-461 IKDTDKSDI
+461 RKDTDKWDI
-470 SEDIRNNIIMTP
+470 SKDIRNNIIMTP

-487 DENES
+487 EEYEEYDIAES
-492 YDKRSTLLY
+492 DLDIRSYTKAVHLY
-501 IQFVK
+501 
-506 DVTSD
+506 
-511 TEVITLDYDFTEDKL
+511 YDFKNDIL
-526 SASIVNAGRGS
+526 SALIDSIGQGRINVS
-537 VGVIYLSE
+537 YSSE
-545 RTVASEEGLK
+545 RTIATEEGLQ
-555 NEEVEIMKK
+555 NDEYRISNH
-564 FSVVVMESLKGFNV
+564 FNITILESLKGFNV

-587 ETRDFVLTPDP
+587 ETHDFVLTPDP

-612 TPNSYLPE
+612 TPDSHVPE

-629 PTDESKLNYTI
+629 PTDETKLNYTI
-640 IPHSVGRATI
+640 LPHGVGSATI

-661 SNVLIGQRYMQKAG
+661 SYVGIGQRYMQKAG
-675 WKWTSFYAGGV
+675 WKWTSLYSGGV
-686 RWNSPEYELGN
+686 SWNSPEYELGD

-719 DLNSLGTGTCYK
+719 DLNRLEPGTCYK
-731 IKVKEEEPGLLD
+731 IKVKEEEPGLLN
-743 LRIMY
+743 LRIY
-748 TGAYEDM
+748 PGGYEDM
-755 QTHRQ
+755 RPYRQ

-786 SNANNF
+786 TYANKF

-802 DGFAE
+802 NGFAE

-817 ITLHAGL
+817 TTLHAGL
-824 GYMYFNAGSEN
+824 GYMYFNAASDTIN
-835 VDMEYQR
+835 MELKY
-842 ESLMPQGTPV
+842 EWNMPQGTPV

-966 SADIASS
+966 AADIASS

-981 ITVQGMDVADIIVCN
+981 ITVQGMDVADVIVCN

-1008 VAGLPSGVY
+1008 VTGLPSGVY

>member
-1 MRKQLLLM
+1 
-9 LSLLLYAVG
+9 

-50 VQSFNENTYLG
+50 VQSFNDNTYLG
-61 AFIDGECRGLAKVSQ
+61 AFIDGECRGLAKVSRY
-76 KSVSDTKTIYYF
+76 SVSDTQTIYYF
-88 ALRVKGS
+88 ALRVKGTN
-95 DTDNG
+95 TDNG
-100 KAISFRLS
+100 KAISYRLS
-108 VPGANT
+108 EGGNHSFVF
-114 SYIYNDLQPAA
+114 NDLKPAA
-125 DAVTYTNKK
+125 NAVTYTNNG
-134 TTGTL
+134 TTGKL
-139 SDLFPLKF
+139 SALYQLTF
-147 IQPLYYAFTQETVS
+147 IRPGYYSIVQPEVS
-161 VKVGE
+161 VKVGAE
-166 QLNLLDYITFEPANA
+166 FNLLDHITFEPANA
-181 NIPELNW
+181 NIPEMNW
-188 NMYDESWRE
+188 TMGQGEKE
-197 NVNIEGNKLTAIKS
+197 NEYASIKGNTFKALKS
-211 TGKYGAV
+211 TGKYSWVNVSPNLLG
-218 GIFPKLWDMK
+218 MK
-228 NTGDHTSINVRVIQP
+228 PTGQYTKVSVRVIQP

-270 LRSGYTTS
+270 LRSGYTTA

-293 TALLPMIGSDIGK
+293 TAIRPMTSESDLGK
-306 FNPVKAGTYTMTLSG
+306 FEPVKTGTYTMTLSG

-330 TVIKPVEYINPV
+330 TVIKPVEYIKMV
-342 GTVKVIKMYVGENLL
+342 GSVKTIKMFVGENLL
-357 DILPSGYKVMPE
+357 DILPAGYKVMPE
-369 DAADRSVRYEVN
+369 DATDRSVGYEVN

-393 DGAYKYTDI
+393 DGAYNYSDI
-402 FGNLYFNEGD
+402 FGDLYFNEGD
-412 EMIALKSGRVR
+412 EMIALKPGRVR
-423 VTIRSVQNPQAS
+423 VTINSTQNPRAY
-435 CEYEVIVKDGPTSIT
+435 CEYEVIVKRGPTNIT
-450 FKQEEM
+450 FKQEEL
-456 TFLLP
+456 TFLMP
-461 IKDTDKSDI
+461 RKDTDKWDI

-487 DENES
+487 DEYEEYDIAES
-492 YDKRSTLLY
+492 DLDIRSYTKAVHLY
-501 IQFVK
+501 YNFEK
-506 DVTSD
+506 DS
-511 TEVITLDYDFTEDKL
+511 L
-526 SASIVNAGRGS
+526 SASIDSIGQGWIDVS
-537 VGVIYLSE
+537 YSSE
-545 RTVASEEGLK
+545 RTFATEEGLQ
-555 NEEVEIMKK
+555 NDEYRISDH
-564 FSVVVMESLKGFNV
+564 FNITILESLKGFNV
-578 DNYVEMVST
+578 DGYVDMVST

-598 VGAEVDP
+598 VDAEVDP

-612 TPNSYLPE
+612 TPDSYVSE
-620 EWKSMVEIV
+620 EWKSIVEIV
-629 PTDESKLNYTI
+629 PTDETMLNYTI
-640 IPHSVGRATI
+640 RPHSVGRATI

-661 SNVLIGQRYMQKAG
+661 SHVGIGQRYMQKAG
-675 WKWTSFYAGGV
+675 WKWTSFYGGSV

-697 VVEEIRSEDALLHND
+697 VVEELRSEDALLHND

-719 DLNSLGTGTCYK
+719 DLNSLDTGTCYK

-755 QTHRQ
+755 RTYRQ

-771 YQYDHDINSVFSTED
+771 YQYDHDINSVFVKEE
-786 SNANNF
+786 NRNVF

-817 ITLHAGL
+817 TTLRAGL

-835 VDMEYQR
+835 VDMELEHEYY
-842 ESLMPQGTPV
+842 MPQGTPV
-852 MNAPQHKQ
+852 MNVPQHKQ

-865 NSAPFAD
+865 NSTPFAD
-872 NMTIVADLGND
+872 NMTIVADLGNN

-966 SADIASS
+966 AADIASS

-981 ITVQGMDVADIIVCN
+981 ITVQGMDVADVIVCN

-1008 VAGLPSGVY
+1008 VTGLPSGVY

>member
-1 MRKQLLLM
+1 
-9 LSLLLYAVG
+9 

-39 YVGLVDDQGSA
+39 YVGLTEGSLDNCG
-50 VQSFNENTYLG
+50 QKELPENTYLG
-61 AFIDGECRGLAKVSQ
+61 AFIDGECRGLAKVQ
-76 KSVSDTKTIYYF
+76 KKSLSVALTINYF
-88 ALRVKGS
+88 PLRVKG
-95 DTDNG
+95 DTNDEG
-100 KAISFRLS
+100 KAISFRLLY
-108 VPGANT
+108 PGGQL
-114 SYIYNDLQPAA
+114 SYVYDLQPAA

-139 SDLFPLKF
+139 SALFPLKF
-147 IQPLYYAFTQETVS
+147 IQPLYYSFTQETVS

-166 QLNLLDYITFEPANA
+166 QINLLDYITFEPANA

-188 NMYDESWRE
+188 NMYEESE

-211 TGKYGAV
+211 TGKYGSV
-218 GIFPKLWDMK
+218 GVFPKLWDMK
-228 NTGDHTSINVRVIQP
+228 NTGQYSDINIRVIQP

-270 LRSGYTTS
+270 LRSGYTTA

-293 TALLPMIGSDIGK
+293 TAIRPMTSESDLGK
-306 FNPVKAGTYTMTLSG
+306 FEPVKTGTYTMTLSG

-342 GTVKVIKMYVGENLL
+342 GRVKEIKMYIGDNLL

-369 DAADRSVRYEVN
+369 DATDRSVRYEVLPSYN
-381 QSYSDQG
+381 QDQEFK
-388 VYEDG
+388 YNEILEDNG
-393 DGAYKYTDI
+393 SEGI
-402 FGNLYFNEGD
+402 FARKPGRAR
-412 EMIALKSGRVR
+412 IAIISN
-423 VTIRSVQNPQAS
+423 QNPQAA
-435 CEYEVIVKDGPTSIT
+435 CTYEVIVKDGPTNIT
-450 FKQEEM
+450 FKQDEM
-456 TFLLP
+456 TFLMP
-461 IKDTDKSDI
+461 IKDTDKWDI

-487 DENES
+487 EEYES
-492 YDKRSTLLY
+492 YDIAQSNLDISSLTDAVKLY
-501 IQFVK
+501 
-506 DVTSD
+506 
-511 TEVITLDYDFTEDKL
+511 YDFKKDSL
-526 SASIVNAGRGS
+526 SASVVK
-537 VGVIYLSE
+537 VGEGWIDISYSSE
-545 RTVASEEGLK
+545 RTIATEEGLR
-555 NEEVEIMKK
+555 NDEYEISNH
-564 FSVVVMESLKGFNV
+564 FHVTIMESLKGFKV
-578 DNYVEMVST
+578 DGYVEMVST

-612 TPNSYLPE
+612 TPDSYVSE

-640 IPHSVGRATI
+640 RPHSVGRAII

-656 VEVAT
+656 VEVAS

-675 WKWTSFYAGGV
+675 WKWASLYSGDV
-686 RWNSPEYELGN
+686 SWNSPEYELGN

-719 DLNSLGTGTCYK
+719 DINRLESGTCYK

-755 QTHRQ
+755 RTHRQ

-786 SNANNF
+786 AYANNF

-802 DGFAE
+802 NGFAE

-817 ITLHAGL
+817 TTLHAGL

-835 VDMEYQR
+835 VDMEYLR
-842 ESLMPQGTPV
+842 EGLMPQGTPV

-872 NMTIVADLGND
+872 NMTIIADLGND

-966 SADIASS
+966 AADIASS
-973 GIAIVDGQ
+973 GIAVVDGQ
-981 ITVQGMDVADIIVCN
+981 ITVQGMDVADVIVCN

-1008 VAGLPSGVY
+1008 VTGLPSGVY

>member
-1 MRKQLLLM
+1 
-9 LSLLLYAVG
+9 

-39 YVGLVDDQGSA
+39 YVGLVDDKGSA
-50 VQSFNENTYLG
+50 VQSFNANTYLG
-61 AFIDGECRGLAKVSQ
+61 AFIDGECRGIAEVSQ

-108 VPGANT
+108 IPGTNM
-114 SYIYNDLQPAA
+114 SYIYNDLKPAA
-125 DAVTYTNKK
+125 NAVTYTNKK

-139 SDLFPLKF
+139 SALYPLTF
-147 IQPLYYAFTQETVS
+147 IQSWVCGYTQTFVS

-166 QLNLLDYITFEPANA
+166 EINLLDYLKFTPENA
-181 NIPELNW
+181 NIPELIWGINR
-188 NMYDESWRE
+188 NHRE
-197 NVNIEGNKLTAIKS
+197 YVTITGNTLKALKS
-211 TGKYGAV
+211 TKFVGAATV
-218 GIFPKLWDMK
+218 SAKLKDFTFSSENQSLK
-228 NTGDHTSINVRVIQP
+228 ITVIQP
-243 ATSIELRDEYKN
+243 ATSIELLDEYKN

-262 DTAALNTV
+262 DTSVLNTV
-270 LRSGYTTS
+270 LHKCFNIL
-278 PADCNEELTWKSSDE
+278 PEDCNEKMWWKSNDE
-293 TALLPMIGSDIGK
+293 TAIRPMEGNDIGK
-306 FNPVKAGTYTMTLSG
+306 FEPVKTGTYTMTLGG
-321 ENASVDLKV
+321 EKASVDLKV

-342 GTVKVIKMYVGENLL
+342 GRVKEIKMYIGDNLL

-369 DAADRSVRYEVN
+369 DATDRSVRYEVLPSYN
-381 QSYSDQG
+381 QDQEFK
-388 VYEDG
+388 YNEILEDKG
-393 DGAYKYTDI
+393 PEGI
-402 FGNLYFNEGD
+402 FARKPGRAR
-412 EMIALKSGRVR
+412 IAIISN
-423 VTIRSVQNPQAS
+423 QNPQAT
-435 CEYEVIVKDGPTSIT
+435 CTYEVIVKDGPTNIT

-456 TFLLP
+456 TFLMP
-461 IKDTDKSDI
+461 IKDTDKWDI

-487 DENES
+487 EEYES
-492 YDKRSTLLY
+492 YDIAQSNLDISSLTDA
-501 IQFVK
+501 VK
-506 DVTSD
+506 LS
-511 TEVITLDYDFTEDKL
+511 YDFKKDII
-526 SASIVNAGRGS
+526 SASVVK
-537 VGVIYLSE
+537 VGEGWIDISYSSE
-545 RTVASEEGLK
+545 RTIATEEGLQ
-555 NEEVEIMKK
+555 NDEYYISNHFHVTIL
-564 FSVVVMESLKGFNV
+564 ESLKGFKV
-578 DNYVEMVST
+578 DGYVDMVST

-612 TPNSYLPE
+612 EDASVPE
-620 EWKSMVEIV
+620 MWKSIVEIV
-629 PTDESKLNYTI
+629 PTDETMLNYTI
-640 IPHSVGRATI
+640 RPHSVGRATI

-661 SNVLIGQRYMQKAG
+661 SHVGIGQRYMQKAG
-675 WKWTSFYAGGV
+675 WKWTSFYGGGV

-719 DLNSLGTGTCYK
+719 DIYSLETGECYK

-748 TGAYEDM
+748 TGGYEDM
-755 QTHRQ
+755 RTHRQ

-771 YQYDHDINSVFSTED
+771 YQYDHDINSVFVKEE
-786 SNANNF
+786 NRNVF

-817 ITLHAGL
+817 TTLRAGL

-835 VDMEYQR
+835 VDMEYLH
-842 ESLMPQGTPV
+842 EGSMPQGTPV

-966 SADIASS
+966 AADIASS
-973 GIAIVDGQ
+973 GIAVVDGQ
-981 ITVQGMDVADIIVCN
+981 ITVQGMDVADVIVCN

-1008 VAGLPSGVY
+1008 VTGLPSGVY

>member
-1 MRKQLLLM
+1 
-9 LSLLLYAVG
+9 

-39 YVGLVDDQGSA
+39 YVGLTEGSLDNCG
-50 VQSFNENTYLG
+50 QKELPENTYLG
-61 AFIDGECRGLAKVSQ
+61 AFIDGECRGLAKVQ
-76 KSVSDTKTIYYF
+76 KKSLSVALTINYF
-88 ALRVKGS
+88 PLRVKG
-95 DTDNG
+95 DTNDEG
-100 KAISFRLS
+100 KAISFRLLY
-108 VPGANT
+108 PGGQL
-114 SYIYNDLQPAA
+114 SYVYDLQPAA

-139 SDLFPLKF
+139 SALFPLKF
-147 IQPLYYAFTQETVS
+147 IQPLYYSFTQETVS

-166 QLNLLDYITFEPANA
+166 QINLLDYITFEPANA

-188 NMYDESWRE
+188 NMYEESE

-211 TGKYGAV
+211 TGKYGSV
-218 GIFPKLWDMK
+218 GVFPKLWDMK
-228 NTGDHTSINVRVIQP
+228 NTGQYSDINIRVIQP

-270 LRSGYTTS
+270 LRSGYTTA

-293 TALLPMIGSDIGK
+293 TAILPMEGNDIGK
-306 FNPVKAGTYTMTLSG
+306 FNPVKTGTYTMTLSG

-330 TVIKPVEYINPV
+330 TVIKPVEYITPV
-342 GTVKVIKMYVGENLL
+342 GRVKEIKMYIGDNLL
-357 DILPSGYKVMPE
+357 SILPSGYKVMPE
-369 DAADRSVRYEVN
+369 DATDRSVHYEVLPSYN
-381 QSYSDQG
+381 QDQEFK
-388 VYEDG
+388 YNEILEDNG
-393 DGAYKYTDI
+393 SEGI
-402 FGNLYFNEGD
+402 FARKPGRAR
-412 EMIALKSGRVR
+412 IAIISN
-423 VTIRSVQNPQAS
+423 QNPQAT
-435 CEYEVIVKDGPTSIT
+435 CTYEVIVKDGPTNIT

-456 TFLLP
+456 TFLMP
-461 IKDTDKSDI
+461 IKDTDKWDI

-487 DENES
+487 EEYES
-492 YDKRSTLLY
+492 YDIAQSNLDISSLTDAVKLY
-501 IQFVK
+501 
-506 DVTSD
+506 
-511 TEVITLDYDFTEDKL
+511 YDFKKDSL
-526 SASIVNAGRGS
+526 SASVVK
-537 VGVIYLSE
+537 VGEGWIDISYSSE
-545 RTVASEEGLK
+545 RTIATEEGLR
-555 NEEVEIMKK
+555 NDEYEISNH
-564 FSVVVMESLKGFNV
+564 FHVTILESLKGFKV
-578 DNYVEMVST
+578 DEYVEMVST

-598 VGAEVDP
+598 VDAEVDP

-612 TPNSYLPE
+612 VDASVPE
-620 EWKSMVEIV
+620 MWKSIVEIV
-629 PTDESKLNYTI
+629 PTDETMLNYTI
-640 IPHSVGRATI
+640 RPHSVGRATI

-661 SNVLIGQRYMQKAG
+661 SYVGIGQRYMQKAG
-675 WKWTSFYAGGV
+675 WKWTSLYSGGV
-686 RWNSPEYELGN
+686 SWNSPEYELGN

-719 DLNSLGTGTCYK
+719 DLNRLESGTCYK
-731 IKVKEEEPGLLD
+731 IKVKEEEPGLLN
-743 LRIMY
+743 LRIY
-748 TGAYEDM
+748 PGGYEDM
-755 QTHRQ
+755 RPYRQ

-786 SNANNF
+786 ANANKF

-802 DGFAE
+802 NGFAE

-817 ITLHAGL
+817 TTLHAGL
-824 GYMYFNAGSEN
+824 GYMYFNAASDTIN
-835 VDMEYQR
+835 MELKY
-842 ESLMPQGTPV
+842 EWNMPQGTPV

-941 PFAKMAG
+941 PFTKMAG

-1008 VAGLPSGVY
+1008 VTGLPSGVY

>member
-1 MRKQLLLM
+1 M

-50 VQSFNENTYLG
+50 VQSFNDNTYLG
-61 AFIDGECRGLAKVSQ
+61 AFIDGECRGLAKLSRY
-76 KSVSDTKTIYYF
+76 SVSDTQTIYYF
-88 ALRVKGS
+88 ALRVKGTN
-95 DTDNG
+95 TDNG
-100 KAISFRLS
+100 KAISYRLS
-108 VPGANT
+108 VGGNQ
-114 SYIYNDLQPAA
+114 SFVFNDLKPAA
-125 DAVTYTNKK
+125 NAVTYTNNG
-134 TTGTL
+134 TTGKL
-139 SDLFPLKF
+139 SALYQLTF
-147 IQPLYYAFTQETVS
+147 IRPGYYSIVQPEVR
-161 VKVGE
+161 VKVGAE
-166 QLNLLDYITFEPANA
+166 FNLLDHITFEPANA
-181 NIPELNW
+181 NIPEMNW
-188 NMYDESWRE
+188 TMGQGEKE
-197 NVNIEGNKLTAIKS
+197 NEYASIKGNTFKALKS
-211 TGKYGAV
+211 TGKYSWV
-218 GIFPKLWDMK
+218 NVSPNLWGMK
-228 NTGDHTSINVRVIQP
+228 PTGQYTEVSVRVIQP

-270 LRSGYTTS
+270 LRSGYTTA

-293 TALLPMIGSDIGK
+293 TAIRPMTSESDLGK
-306 FNPVKAGTYTMTLSG
+306 FEPVKTGTYTMTLGG

-342 GTVKVIKMYVGENLL
+342 GRVKEIKMYIGDNLL

-369 DAADRSVRYEVN
+369 DATDRSVRYEVLPSYN
-381 QSYSDQG
+381 QDQEFK
-388 VYEDG
+388 YNEILEDKG
-393 DGAYKYTDI
+393 SEGI
-402 FGNLYFNEGD
+402 FARKPGRAR
-412 EMIALKSGRVR
+412 IAIISN
-423 VTIRSVQNPQAS
+423 QNPQAT
-435 CEYEVIVKDGPTSIT
+435 CTYEVIVKDGPTNIT

-456 TFLLP
+456 TFLMP
-461 IKDTDKSDI
+461 IKDTDKWDI

-487 DENES
+487 EEYES
-492 YDKRSTLLY
+492 YDIAQSNLDISSLTDA
-501 IQFVK
+501 VK
-506 DVTSD
+506 LS
-511 TEVITLDYDFTEDKL
+511 YDFKKDII
-526 SASIVNAGRGS
+526 SASVVK
-537 VGVIYLSE
+537 VGEGWIDISYSSE
-545 RTVASEEGLK
+545 RTIATEEGLQ
-555 NEEVEIMKK
+555 NDEYEISNH
-564 FSVVVMESLKGFNV
+564 FHVTILESLKGFNV
-578 DNYVEMVST
+578 DGYVEMVST

-612 TPNSYLPE
+612 TPDSYVSE

-629 PTDESKLNYTI
+629 PTDETMLNYTI
-640 IPHSVGRATI
+640 RPHSVGRAII

-656 VEVAT
+656 EEVAS

-675 WKWTSFYAGGV
+675 WKWASLYGGDV

-719 DLNSLGTGTCYK
+719 DINRLESGTCYK

-755 QTHRQ
+755 RTHRQ

-786 SNANNF
+786 TYANNF

-802 DGFAE
+802 NGFAE

-817 ITLHAGL
+817 TTLHAGL

-883 YSAERFTVGAFVGD
+883 YSAERFTVGAFVGE

-973 GIAIVDGQ
+973 GIAVVDGQ

-1008 VAGLPSGVY
+1008 VTGLPSGVY

>member
-1 MRKQLLLM
+1 
-9 LSLLLYAVG
+9 

-61 AFIDGECRGLAKVSQ
+61 AFIEGECRGLAKVSRY
-76 KSVSDTKTIYYF
+76 SVSDTQTIYYF
-88 ALRVKGS
+88 ALRVKG
-95 DTDNG
+95 TNIDNG
-100 KAISFRLS
+100 KAISYRLS
-108 VPGANT
+108 VGGNQ
-114 SYIYNDLQPAA
+114 SLVFNDLKPAA
-125 DAVTYTNKK
+125 NAVTYTNNG
-134 TTGTL
+134 TTGKL
-139 SDLFPLKF
+139 SALYQLTF
-147 IQPLYYAFTQETVS
+147 IRPYYYSIVQPEVS
-161 VKVGE
+161 VKVGAE
-166 QLNLLDYITFEPANA
+166 FNLFDHITFEPANA

-188 NMYDESWRE
+188 TMGQGEKE
-197 NVNIEGNKLTAIKS
+197 NEYASIKGNTFKALKS
-211 TGKYGAV
+211 TGKYSWVSVSPNLLG
-218 GIFPKLWDMK
+218 MK
-228 NTGDHTSINVRVIQP
+228 PTGQYTKVSVRVIQP

-293 TALLPMIGSDIGK
+293 TALRPMIGSDIGK

-330 TVIKPVEYINPV
+330 TVFKPVEYIDMV
-342 GTVKVIKMYVGENLL
+342 GSVKTIKMFLGENLL
-357 DILPSGYKVMPE
+357 DILPAGYKVMPE
-369 DAADRSVRYEVN
+369 DATDRSVHYEVN
-381 QSYSDQG
+381 QSYNLG
-388 VYEDG
+388 VHEDG
-393 DGAYKYTDI
+393 YGTYKYTDI
-402 FGNLYFNEGD
+402 FGDEYFNEGD
-412 EMIALKSGRVR
+412 EMIALKPGRVR

-435 CEYEVIVKDGPTSIT
+435 CEYEVIVKRGPTNIT

-456 TFLLP
+456 TFLMP
-461 IKDTDKSDI
+461 RKDTDKWDI
-470 SEDIRNNIIMTP
+470 SVDIRNNIIMTP

-487 DENES
+487 EEYEEYDIAES
-492 YDKRSTLLY
+492 DLDIRSYTKAVHLY
-501 IQFVK
+501 
-506 DVTSD
+506 
-511 TEVITLDYDFTEDKL
+511 YDFKNDIL
-526 SASIVNAGRGS
+526 SALIDSIGQGRINVS
-537 VGVIYLSE
+537 YSSE
-545 RTVASEEGLK
+545 RTIATETGLH
-555 NEEVEIMKK
+555 NDEYNISNH
-564 FSVVVMESLKGFNV
+564 FNITILESLKGFNV
-578 DNYVEMVST
+578 DGYVDMVST

-629 PTDESKLNYTI
+629 PTDETKLNYTI
-640 IPHSVGRATI
+640 LPHGVGSATI

-656 VEVAT
+656 EEVAT
-661 SNVLIGQRYMQKAG
+661 SNVSIGQRYMQKAG

-719 DLNSLGTGTCYK
+719 DIYSLETGECYK

-786 SNANNF
+786 TYANNF

-802 DGFAE
+802 NGFAE

-817 ITLHAGL
+817 TTLHAGL
-824 GYMYFNAGSEN
+824 GYMYFNAASDTI
-835 VDMEYQR
+835 DMEYLR
-842 ESLMPQGTPV
+842 EGSMPQGTPV

-883 YSAERFTVGAFVGD
+883 YSAERFTVSAFVGD

-966 SADIASS
+966 AADIASS

-996 ASGAVVSTGETT
+996 ASGAVVSTGEAT
-1008 VAGLPSGVY
+1008 VTGLPSGVY

>member
-1 MRKQLLLM
+1 M

-39 YVGLVDDQGSA
+39 YVGLTEGSLDNCG
-50 VQSFNENTYLG
+50 QKELPENTYLG
-61 AFIDGECRGLAKVSQ
+61 AFIDGECRGLAKVQ
-76 KSVSDTKTIYYF
+76 KKSLSVALTINYF
-88 ALRVKGS
+88 PLRVKG
-95 DTDNG
+95 DTNDEG
-100 KAISFRLS
+100 KAISFRLLY
-108 VPGANT
+108 PGGQL
-114 SYIYNDLQPAA
+114 SYVYDLQPAA

-139 SDLFPLKF
+139 SALFPLKF
-147 IQPLYYAFTQETVS
+147 IQPLYYSFTQETVS

-166 QLNLLDYITFEPANA
+166 QINLLDYITFEPANA

-188 NMYDESWRE
+188 NMYEESE

-211 TGKYGAV
+211 TGKYGSV
-218 GIFPKLWDMK
+218 GVFPKLWDMK
-228 NTGDHTSINVRVIQP
+228 NTGQYSDINIRVIQP

-270 LRSGYTTS
+270 LRSGYTTA

-293 TALLPMIGSDIGK
+293 TAIRPMTSESDLGK
-306 FNPVKAGTYTMTLSG
+306 FEPVKTGTYTMTLGG

-330 TVIKPVEYINPV
+330 TVIKPVEYITPV
-342 GTVKVIKMYVGENLL
+342 GRVKEIKMYIGDNLL

-369 DAADRSVRYEVN
+369 DATDRSVRYEVLPSYN
-381 QSYSDQG
+381 QDQ
-388 VYEDG
+388 EF
-393 DGAYKYTDI
+393 KYNEILDDNGSEGI
-402 FGNLYFNEGD
+402 FARKPGRAR
-412 EMIALKSGRVR
+412 IAIISN
-423 VTIRSVQNPQAS
+423 QNPQAT
-435 CEYEVIVKDGPTSIT
+435 CTYEVIVKDGPTNIT

-456 TFLLP
+456 TFLMP
-461 IKDTDKSDI
+461 IKDTDKWDI

-487 DENES
+487 EEYES
-492 YDKRSTLLY
+492 YDIAQSNLDISSLTDAVKLY
-501 IQFVK
+501 
-506 DVTSD
+506 
-511 TEVITLDYDFTEDKL
+511 YDFKKDSL
-526 SASIVNAGRGS
+526 SASVVK
-537 VGVIYLSE
+537 VGEGWIDISYSSE
-545 RTVASEEGLK
+545 RTIATEEGLR
-555 NEEVEIMKK
+555 NDEYEISNH
-564 FSVVVMESLKGFNV
+564 FHVTILESLKGFKV
-578 DNYVEMVST
+578 DEYVEMVST

-612 TPNSYLPE
+612 TPNTYVSE
-620 EWKSMVEIV
+620 EWKSIVEIV
-629 PTDESKLNYTI
+629 PTDETMLNYTI
-640 IPHSVGRATI
+640 RPHSVGRATI

-656 VEVAT
+656 VEVAS

-675 WKWTSFYAGGV
+675 WKWASLYGGDV
-686 RWNSPEYELGN
+686 SWNSPEYELGN

-719 DLNSLGTGTCYK
+719 DINRLESGTCYK

-755 QTHRQ
+755 RTHRQ

-786 SNANNF
+786 AYANKF

-802 DGFAE
+802 NGFAE

-817 ITLHAGL
+817 TTLHAGL

-966 SADIASS
+966 AADIASS
-973 GIAIVDGQ
+973 GIAVVDGQ
-981 ITVQGMDVADIIVCN
+981 ITVLGMDVADVIVCN

>member
-1 MRKQLLLM
+1 M

-39 YVGLVDDQGSA
+39 YVGLTEGSLDNCG
-50 VQSFNENTYLG
+50 QKELPENTYLG
-61 AFIDGECRGLAKVSQ
+61 AFIDGECRGLAKVQ
-76 KSVSDTKTIYYF
+76 KKSLSVALTINYF
-88 ALRVKGS
+88 PLRVKG
-95 DTDNG
+95 DTNDEG
-100 KAISFRLS
+100 KAISFRLLY
-108 VPGANT
+108 PGGQL
-114 SYIYNDLQPAA
+114 SYVYDLQPAA

-147 IQPLYYAFTQETVS
+147 IQPLYYGFTQETVS

-166 QLNLLDYITFEPANA
+166 QINLLDYITFEPANA

-188 NMYDESWRE
+188 NINNESERE
-197 NVNIEGNKLTAIKS
+197 NVNIVGNKLTAIKS
-211 TGKYGAV
+211 TGKYGSV
-218 GIFPKLWDMK
+218 GVFPKLWDMK
-228 NTGDHTSINVRVIQP
+228 NTGQYSDINIRVIQP

-270 LRSGYTTS
+270 LRSGYTTA

-293 TALLPMIGSDIGK
+293 TAILPMEGNDLGK

-330 TVIKPVEYINPV
+330 TVIKPVEYITPV
-342 GTVKVIKMYVGENLL
+342 GSVKTIKMFLGENLL

-369 DAADRSVRYEVN
+369 DATDRSVHYEVN
-381 QSYSDQG
+381 QSFSDQG

-412 EMIALKSGRVR
+412 KMIALKPGRVR
-423 VTIRSVQNPQAS
+423 VVIRSIQNPQMA
-435 CEYEVIVKDGPTSIT
+435 CEYEVIVKDGPTNIT
-450 FKQEEM
+450 FKQDEM
-456 TFLLP
+456 TFLMP
-461 IKDTDKSDI
+461 RKDTDKWDI

-487 DENES
+487 EEYES
-492 YDKRSTLLY
+492 YDIAQSNLDISSLTDAVNLY
-501 IQFVK
+501 
-506 DVTSD
+506 
-511 TEVITLDYDFTEDKL
+511 YDFKKDSL
-526 SASIVNAGRGS
+526 SASIDSIGQGWIDVYYS
-537 VGVIYLSE
+537 SE
-545 RTVASEEGLK
+545 RTIATEEGLR
-555 NEEVEIMKK
+555 NDEYEILNH
-564 FSVVVMESLKGFNV
+564 FHVTILESLKGFKV
-578 DNYVEMVST
+578 DGYVEMVST

-598 VGAEVDP
+598 VDAEVDP

-612 TPNSYLPE
+612 TPDSYVSE
-620 EWKSMVEIV
+620 EWKSIVEIV
-629 PTDESKLNYTI
+629 PTDETMLNYTI
-640 IPHSVGRATI
+640 KPHSVGRAII

-661 SNVLIGQRYMQKAG
+661 SHVGIGQRYMQKAG

-686 RWNSPEYELGN
+686 SWNSPEYELGN

-719 DLNSLGTGTCYK
+719 DLNRLEPGECYK
-731 IKVKEEEPGLLD
+731 IKVKEEEPGLLN
-743 LRIMY
+743 LRIY
-748 TGAYEDM
+748 PGGYEDM
-755 QTHRQ
+755 RPYRQ

-786 SNANNF
+786 ANANKF

-802 DGFAE
+802 NGFAE

-817 ITLHAGL
+817 TTLHAGL
-824 GYMYFNAGSEN
+824 GYMYFNAASDTIN
-835 VDMEYQR
+835 MELKY
-842 ESLMPQGTPV
+842 EWNMPQGTPV

-966 SADIASS
+966 AADIASS

-981 ITVQGMDVADIIVCN
+981 ITVQGMDVADVIVCN

-1008 VAGLPSGVY
+1008 VTGLPSGVY

>member
-1 MRKQLLLM
+1 
-9 LSLLLYAVG
+9 

-39 YVGLVDDQGSA
+39 FVGLVDEQGSA
-50 VQSFNENTYLG
+50 VQSFNDNTYLG
-61 AFIDGECRGLAKVSQ
+61 AFIDGECRGLAKVSRY
-76 KSVSDTKTIYYF
+76 SVSDTQTIYYF
-88 ALRVKGS
+88 ALRVKGTN
-95 DTDNG
+95 TDNG
-100 KAISFRLS
+100 KAISYRLS
-108 VPGANT
+108 VGGNQ
-114 SYIYNDLQPAA
+114 SFVFNDLKPAA
-125 DAVTYTNKK
+125 NAVTYTNNG
-134 TTGTL
+134 TTGKL
-139 SDLFPLKF
+139 SALYQLTF
-147 IQPLYYAFTQETVS
+147 IRPGYYSIVQPEVS
-161 VKVGE
+161 VKVGAE
-166 QLNLLDYITFEPANA
+166 FNLLDHITFEPANA
-181 NIPELNW
+181 NIPEMNW
-188 NMYDESWRE
+188 TMGQGEKE
-197 NVNIEGNKLTAIKS
+197 NEYASIKGNTFKALKS
-211 TGKYGAV
+211 TGKYGWV
-218 GIFPKLWDMK
+218 NVSPNLLGMK
-228 NTGDHTSINVRVIQP
+228 PTGQYTKVSVRVIQP

-270 LRSGYTTS
+270 LRSGYTTA

-293 TALLPMIGSDIGK
+293 TAIRPMEGNDIGK
-306 FNPVKAGTYTMTLSG
+306 FNPVKTGTYTMTLSG

-342 GTVKVIKMYVGENLL
+342 GRVKEIKMYIGNNLL

-369 DAADRSVRYEVN
+369 DATDRSVRYEVLPSYN
-381 QSYSDQG
+381 QDQEFK
-388 VYEDG
+388 YNEILEDNG
-393 DGAYKYTDI
+393 SEGI
-402 FGNLYFNEGD
+402 FARKPGRAR
-412 EMIALKSGRVR
+412 IAIISN
-423 VTIRSVQNPQAS
+423 QNPQAS
-435 CEYEVIVKDGPTSIT
+435 CTYEVIVKDGPTNIT

-456 TFLLP
+456 TFLMP
-461 IKDTDKSDI
+461 IKDTDKWDI

-487 DENES
+487 EEYES
-492 YDKRSTLLY
+492 YDIAQSNLDISSLTDA
-501 IQFVK
+501 VK
-506 DVTSD
+506 LS
-511 TEVITLDYDFTEDKL
+511 YDFKKDSL
-526 SASIVNAGRGS
+526 SASVVK
-537 VGVIYLSE
+537 VGEGWIDISYSSE
-545 RTVASEEGLK
+545 RTIATEEGLQ
-555 NEEVEIMKK
+555 NDEYYISNHFHVTIL
-564 FSVVVMESLKGFNV
+564 ESLKGFKV
-578 DNYVEMVST
+578 DGYVDMVST

-612 TPNSYLPE
+612 TPNTYVSE
-620 EWKSMVEIV
+620 EWKSIVEIV
-629 PTDESKLNYTI
+629 PTDETMLNYTI
-640 IPHSVGRATI
+640 KPHSVGRATI

-656 VEVAT
+656 EEVAT
-661 SNVLIGQRYMQKAG
+661 SYVSIGQRYMQKAG
-675 WKWTSFYAGGV
+675 WKWTSFYGGGV

-719 DLNSLGTGTCYK
+719 DIYSLETGECYK

-748 TGAYEDM
+748 TGGYEDM

-771 YQYDHDINSVFSTED
+771 YQYDHDINSVFVKEE
-786 SNANNF
+786 NRNVF

-802 DGFAE
+802 NGFAE

-817 ITLHAGL
+817 TTLHAGL

-835 VDMEYQR
+835 VDMEYLH
-842 ESLMPQGTPV
+842 EGSMPQGTPV

-928 AVSGEMRTINEQM
+928 AVSDEMRTINEQM

-966 SADIASS
+966 AADIASS
-973 GIAIVDGQ
+973 GIAVVDGQ
-981 ITVQGMDVADIIVCN
+981 ITVQGMDVADVIVCN

>member
-1 MRKQLLLM
+1 M

-50 VQSFNENTYLG
+50 VQSFNDNTYLG
-61 AFIDGECRGLAKVSQ
+61 AFIEGECRGLAKVSQ
-76 KSVSDTKTIYYF
+76 KSVSDTQTIYYF
-88 ALRVKGS
+88 ALRVKGTN
-95 DTDNG
+95 TDNG
-100 KAISFRLS
+100 KAISYRLS
-108 VPGANT
+108 VGGNQ
-114 SYIYNDLQPAA
+114 SFVFNDLKPAA
-125 DAVTYTNKK
+125 NAVTYTNNG
-134 TTGTL
+134 TTGKL
-139 SDLFPLKF
+139 SALYQLTF
-147 IQPLYYAFTQETVS
+147 IRPGYYSIVQPEVS
-161 VKVGE
+161 VKVGAE
-166 QLNLLDYITFEPANA
+166 FNLLDHITFEPANA
-181 NIPELNW
+181 NIPEMNW
-188 NMYDESWRE
+188 TMGQGEKE
-197 NVNIEGNKLTAIKS
+197 NEYASIKGNTFKALKS
-211 TGKYGAV
+211 TGKYGSV
-218 GIFPKLWDMK
+218 SVSPNLWGMK
-228 NTGDHTSINVRVIQP
+228 PTGQYTEVSVRVIQP

-262 DTAALNTV
+262 DTATLNTV
-270 LRSGYTTS
+270 LRSGYTTA

-293 TALLPMIGSDIGK
+293 TAIRPMEGNDIGK
-306 FNPVKAGTYTMTLSG
+306 FNPVKTGTYTMTLSG
-321 ENASVDLKV
+321 EKASVDLKV

-342 GTVKVIKMYVGENLL
+342 GRVKEIKMYIGDNLL
-357 DILPSGYKVMPE
+357 SILPSGYKVMPE
-369 DAADRSVRYEVN
+369 DATDRSVRYEVLPSYN
-381 QSYSDQG
+381 QDQEFK
-388 VYEDG
+388 YNEILEDKG
-393 DGAYKYTDI
+393 SEGI
-402 FGNLYFNEGD
+402 FARKPGRAR
-412 EMIALKSGRVR
+412 IAIISN
-423 VTIRSVQNPQAS
+423 QNPQAS
-435 CEYEVIVKDGPTSIT
+435 CTYEVIVKDGPTNIT

-456 TFLLP
+456 TFLMP
-461 IKDTDKSDI
+461 IKDTDKWDI

-487 DENES
+487 EEYES
-492 YDKRSTLLY
+492 YDIAQSNLDISSLTDA
-501 IQFVK
+501 VK
-506 DVTSD
+506 LS
-511 TEVITLDYDFTEDKL
+511 YDFKKDSL
-526 SASIVNAGRGS
+526 SASVVK
-537 VGVIYLSE
+537 VGEGWIDISYSSE
-545 RTVASEEGLK
+545 RTIATEEGLR
-555 NEEVEIMKK
+555 NDEYEISNH
-564 FSVVVMESLKGFNV
+564 FHVTIMESLKGFKV
-578 DNYVEMVST
+578 DEYVEMVST

-612 TPNSYLPE
+612 TPDSYVSE
-620 EWKSMVEIV
+620 EWKSIVEIV
-629 PTDESKLNYTI
+629 PTDENKLNYTI
-640 IPHSVGRATI
+640 RPHSVGRAII

-656 VEVAT
+656 VEVAS

-675 WKWTSFYAGGV
+675 WKWASLYGGDV
-686 RWNSPEYELGN
+686 SWNSPEYELGN

-719 DLNSLGTGTCYK
+719 DINRLESGTCYK

-755 QTHRQ
+755 RTHRQ

-786 SNANNF
+786 TYANKF

-817 ITLHAGL
+817 TTLHAGL

-835 VDMEYQR
+835 VDMEYMR
-842 ESLMPQGTPV
+842 EGSMPQGTPV

-966 SADIASS
+966 AADIASS
-973 GIAIVDGQ
+973 GIAVVDGQ

-1008 VAGLPSGVY
+1008 VTGLPSGVY

>member
-1 MRKQLLLM
+1 M

-50 VQSFNENTYLG
+50 VQSFNDNTYLG
-61 AFIDGECRGLAKVSQ
+61 AFIEGECRGLAKVSRY
-76 KSVSDTKTIYYF
+76 SVSDTQTIYYF
-88 ALRVKGS
+88 ALRVKGTN
-95 DTDNG
+95 TDNG
-100 KAISFRLS
+100 KAISYRLS
-108 VPGANT
+108 VGGNH
-114 SYIYNDLQPAA
+114 SFVFNDLKPAA
-125 DAVTYTNKK
+125 NAVTYTNNG
-134 TTGTL
+134 TTGKL
-139 SDLFPLKF
+139 SALYQLTF
-147 IQPLYYAFTQETVS
+147 IRPGYYSIVQPEVS
-161 VKVGE
+161 VKVGAE
-166 QLNLLDYITFEPANA
+166 FNLLDHITFEPANA
-181 NIPELNW
+181 NIPEMNW
-188 NMYDESWRE
+188 TMGQGEKE
-197 NVNIEGNKLTAIKS
+197 NEYASIKGNTFKALKS
-211 TGKYGAV
+211 TGKYSWVNVSPNLLG
-218 GIFPKLWDMK
+218 MK
-228 NTGDHTSINVRVIQP
+228 PTGQYTKVSVRVIQP

-270 LRSGYTTS
+270 LRSGYTTA

-293 TALLPMIGSDIGK
+293 TAIRPMEGNDIGK
-306 FNPVKAGTYTMTLSG
+306 FEPVKPGTYTMTLSG

-330 TVIKPVEYINPV
+330 TVIKPVESIIPV
-342 GTVKVIKMYVGENLL
+342 GSVKTIKMFVGENLL
-357 DILPSGYKVMPE
+357 NILPSGYKVMPE
-369 DAADRSVRYEVN
+369 DATDRSVHYEVN
-381 QSYSDQG
+381 QSNYWG
-388 VYEDG
+388 MHEDG

-402 FGNLYFNEGD
+402 FGDLYFNEGD
-412 EMIALKSGRVR
+412 EMIALKPGRVR
-423 VTIRSVQNPQAS
+423 VTINSTQNPRAY
-435 CEYEVIVKDGPTSIT
+435 CEYEVIVKRGPTNIT

-456 TFLLP
+456 TFLMP
-461 IKDTDKSDI
+461 RKDTDKWDI

-487 DENES
+487 DEYEEYDIAQSDLDIRS
-492 YDKRSTLLY
+492 YTKAVHLY
-501 IQFVK
+501 
-506 DVTSD
+506 
-511 TEVITLDYDFTEDKL
+511 YDFKNDIL
-526 SASIVNAGRGS
+526 SASIDSIGQGWIDVS
-537 VGVIYLSE
+537 YSSE
-545 RTVASEEGLK
+545 RTIATEAGLQ
-555 NEEVEIMKK
+555 NDEYRISNH
-564 FSVVVMESLKGFNV
+564 FNITILESLKGFKV
-578 DNYVEMVST
+578 DGYVDMVST

-598 VGAEVDP
+598 VDAEVDP

-612 TPNSYLPE
+612 TPDSYVSE
-620 EWKSMVEIV
+620 EWKSIVEIV
-629 PTDESKLNYTI
+629 PTDETMLNYTI
-640 IPHSVGRATI
+640 KPHSVGTATI

-656 VEVAT
+656 EEVAT
-661 SNVLIGQRYMQKAG
+661 SHVGIGQRYMQKAG
-675 WKWTSFYAGGV
+675 WKWTSFYGGSV

-719 DLNSLGTGTCYK
+719 DLNSLDTGTCYK

-755 QTHRQ
+755 RTYRQ

-771 YQYDHDINSVFSTED
+771 YQYDHDINSVFVKEE
-786 SNANNF
+786 NRNVF

-817 ITLHAGL
+817 TTLRAGL

-835 VDMEYQR
+835 VDMELEHEYY
-842 ESLMPQGTPV
+842 MPQGTPV
-852 MNAPQHKQ
+852 MNVPQHKQ

-966 SADIASS
+966 AADIASS
-973 GIAIVDGQ
+973 GIAVVDGQ
-981 ITVQGMDVADIIVCN
+981 ITVQGMDVADVIVCN

-1008 VAGLPSGVY
+1008 VTGLPSGVY

>member
-1 MRKQLLLM
+1 
-9 LSLLLYAVG
+9 

-39 YVGLVDDQGSA
+39 YVGLTEGSLDNCG
-50 VQSFNENTYLG
+50 QKELPENTYLG
-61 AFIDGECRGLAKVSQ
+61 AFIDGECRGLAKVQ
-76 KSVSDTKTIYYF
+76 KKSLSVALTINYF
-88 ALRVKGS
+88 PLRVKG
-95 DTDNG
+95 DTNDEG
-100 KAISFRLS
+100 KAISFRLLY
-108 VPGANT
+108 PGGQL
-114 SYIYNDLQPAA
+114 SYVYDLQPAA

-139 SDLFPLKF
+139 SALFPLKF
-147 IQPLYYAFTQETVS
+147 IQPLYYSFTQETVS

-166 QLNLLDYITFEPANA
+166 QINLLDYITFEPANA

-188 NMYDESWRE
+188 NMYEESE

-211 TGKYGAV
+211 TGKYGSAGV
-218 GIFPKLWDMK
+218 FPKLWDMK
-228 NTGDHTSINVRVIQP
+228 NTGQYSDINIRVIQP

-270 LRSGYTTS
+270 LRSGYTTA

-293 TALLPMIGSDIGK
+293 TAIRPMEGNDIGK
-306 FNPVKAGTYTMTLSG
+306 FNPVKTGTYTMTLSG

-342 GTVKVIKMYVGENLL
+342 GRVKEIKMYIGDNLL

-369 DAADRSVRYEVN
+369 DATDRSVRYEVLPSYN
-381 QSYSDQG
+381 QDQEFK
-388 VYEDG
+388 YNEILEDNG
-393 DGAYKYTDI
+393 SEGI
-402 FGNLYFNEGD
+402 FARKPGRAR
-412 EMIALKSGRVR
+412 IAIISN
-423 VTIRSVQNPQAS
+423 QNPQAS
-435 CEYEVIVKDGPTSIT
+435 CTYEVIVKDGPTNIT

-456 TFLLP
+456 TFLMP
-461 IKDTDKSDI
+461 IKDTDKWDI

-487 DENES
+487 EEYES
-492 YDKRSTLLY
+492 YDIAQSNLDISSLTDA
-501 IQFVK
+501 VK
-506 DVTSD
+506 LS
-511 TEVITLDYDFTEDKL
+511 YDFKKDII
-526 SASIVNAGRGS
+526 SASIVK
-537 VGVIYLSE
+537 VGEGWIDISYSSE
-545 RTVASEEGLK
+545 RTIATEEGLQ
-555 NEEVEIMKK
+555 NDEYYISNHFHVTIL
-564 FSVVVMESLKGFNV
+564 ESLKGFKV
-578 DNYVEMVST
+578 DEYVEMVST

-612 TPNSYLPE
+612 TPDSYVSE
-620 EWKSMVEIV
+620 EWKSIVEIV
-629 PTDESKLNYTI
+629 PTDENKLNYTI
-640 IPHSVGRATI
+640 RPHSVGRAII

-656 VEVAT
+656 EEVAS

-675 WKWTSFYAGGV
+675 WKWASLYGGDV
-686 RWNSPEYELGN
+686 SWNSPEYELGN

-719 DLNSLGTGTCYK
+719 DINRLESGTCYK

-755 QTHRQ
+755 RTHRQ

-786 SNANNF
+786 AYANKF

-817 ITLHAGL
+817 TTLHAGL

-872 NMTIVADLGND
+872 NMTIVADLGNE

-966 SADIASS
+966 AADIASS
-973 GIAIVDGQ
+973 GIAVVDGQ
-981 ITVQGMDVADIIVCN
+981 ITVQGMDVADVIVCN

-1008 VAGLPSGVY
+1008 VTGLPSGVY